1 MENKPSDKQSNMPL
15 DKILYRV
22 AKIESDRGEPDK
34 IWAITDIDDLIAST
48 DTDSA
53 TLYDD
58 DDDELLMSIA
68 YYKNRYSDDDTSSE
82 REPIYADPNEPESE
96 PDEEPE
102 AELAEPETPADEPE
116 APAETESE
124 EPAALAESDEAEQ
137 TAENEESI
145 ETEKLEEPASE
156 ASFAESEETQS
167 AGETYF
173 TQSES
178 EAAAEAPEEPE
189 EAEAVQGSA
198 DEAESEAEEAAA
210 EEVAADESEDIY
222 SDSKFELSVVKTDS
236 EDEEATQETEPKNEA
251 DTDESDESNG
261 TDDPDNSDNILT
273 LHGEEE
279 ESEAEE
285 PQSEDEAEKKPTVE
299 ELFGAPAS
307 RYFGEPSEKPEED
320 SERESRAIPGLF
332 GDTVVFGPMKSLSE
346 PTKSKPDDEYKT
358 KLMTAIGSAK
368 APQSAETIEKPGVIL
383 KRGPLSET
391 SGLEPLPQVI
401 PAEEFVGSGDDKP
414 ASIEDQPFT
423 NPAAGNQP
431 EEEQMMLSGFGEEP
445 ETEKIDEDELRSEL
459 DKKRAEKKKK
469 FVLLGGIGDDEPQED
484 EDQPEEEEEEPDE
497 QPEEK
502 KKRSEKA
509 PLEYEKPEQRGRV
522 YNSLKN
528 AASQF
533 KTSVIGLCVLE
544 GVSLLLLLVPKIL
557 EWAAIDA
564 PAFDRGGAGL
574 AAANIVLLLASFY
587 LAFPNILSG
596 VKALANG
603 RVTGGAVGGLTFVLA
618 FVQAILSFFNKS
630 PEGASGM
637 FYCAAAIFALL
648 MTAENSSRGT
658 ARVMQNFL
666 FCTAKRKSGLYG
678 IRAIESEKDA
688 FEVGRALKM
697 GNPDI
702 LYSGRVEFPADF
714 IKNSEAN
721 SPADSCI
728 KRSLIISS
736 AVSVLLAVISG
747 IITKDIFQ
755 AFGVLTGAFCL
766 TSPCAIEL
774 ALMIPLYLENRKL
787 NSDGGMIAGYDA
799 ALECSEA
806 VAASVDSADLFDRA
820 ACEMHGMKD
829 FHTVRIDDVLLY
841 AVAIVLKSGGPLTDV
856 FNRIIGGSTELL
868 PPVRDMIYEDR
879 LGLSATIYNQ
889 RVLLGN
895 RNLLTHHNI
904 EVPLKSEEDKVKRN
918 GRKILYIAIDSQV
931 AAMFVFNYAEDAS
944 LKDSINEMADN
955 GFSLVVRTDDPNV
968 TDELIAARFGIAQ
981 KDVKMTL
988 SHGARIFSA
997 YRDSVVNSAPAK
1009 VMHDGSARSYFK
1021 SIAACGR
1028 LANFAS
1034 RWAVFALIVQ
1044 AVVAAGAILCVALKA
1059 FAFVSP
1065 LTAVIVQTAIVAF
1078 SVILE
1083 KFKR

>member
-1 MENKPSDKQSNMPL
+1 MPL
-15 DKILYRV
+15 DKVLYQV
-22 AKIESDRGEPDK
+22 AKIEHDSGEPDK
-34 IWAITDIDDLIAST
+34 IWEITDIDDLIAST
-48 DTDSA
+48 DADSTA
-53 TLYDD
+53 LDYD

-68 YYKNRYSDDDTSSE
+68 YYKNRYSDDDISSE
-82 REPIYADPNEPESE
+82 YETIYTDPKEPESE

-102 AELAEPETPADEPE
+102 PEEAEPENPADEPE
-116 APAETESE
+116 ASAEAETE
-124 EPAALAESDEAEQ
+124 EPAEPVESDEAEQ
-137 TAENEESI
+137 TVENKEPVSEVSFAKPE
-145 ETEKLEEPASE
+145 ETE
-156 ASFAESEETQS
+156 S
-167 AGETYF
+167 AGESYF
-173 TQSES
+173 ES
-178 EAAAEAPEEPE
+178 EAVTESPAEPE
-189 EAEAVQGSA
+189 EAEAAQESA
-198 DEAESEAEEAAA
+198 DEIEPEAEEVKA
-210 EEVAADESEDIY
+210 EKVPADESEDIY
-222 SDSKFELSVVKTDS
+222 SESEFELSVVKADG
-236 EDEEATQETEPKNEA
+236 EDDDIQESEPKDEV
-251 DTDESDESNG
+251 DTDESNKTDES
-261 TDDPDNSDNILT
+261 DNSDNILT

-279 ESEAEE
+279 ESED
-285 PQSEDEAEKKPTVE
+285 EDEAEKKPTVE

-307 RYFGEPSEKPEED
+307 RYFGEPTEEPEED

-346 PTKSKPDDEYKT
+346 PTQNKPDDEYKT

-401 PAEEFVGSGDDKP
+401 PAEEFVGSEDDKP

-469 FVLLGGIGDDEPQED
+469 FVLLGGLGDDEPQED
-484 EDQPEEEEEEPDE
+484 ENL
-497 QPEEK
+497 PEEK
-502 KKRSEKA
+502 EDEPEEQPKKKRKHSEKA

-544 GVSLLLLLVPKIL
+544 GVSLLLLLIPKIL

-603 RVTGGAVGGLTFVLA
+603 RVTGGAVGGLTFILA
-618 FVQAILSFFNKS
+618 LVQTILSFFNKS

-787 NSDGGMIAGYDA
+787 NSEGGMIAGYDA

-981 KDVKMTL
+981 KDIKMTL

-997 YRDSVVNSAPAK
+997 YRDSVVDSAPAK

-1065 LTAVIVQTAIVAF
+1065 LTAVIVQAAIVAF

>member
-1 MENKPSDKQSNMPL
+1 MPL
-15 DKILYRV
+15 DKVLYQV
-22 AKIESDRGEPDK
+22 AKIEHDSGEPDK
-34 IWAITDIDDLIAST
+34 IWKITDIDDLIAST
-48 DTDSA
+48 DADSTA
-53 TLYDD
+53 LDYD

-68 YYKNRYSDDDTSSE
+68 YYKNRYSDDDISSE
-82 REPIYADPNEPESE
+82 YETIYTDPKEPESE

-102 AELAEPETPADEPE
+102 PEEAEPENPADEPE
-116 APAETESE
+116 ASAEAETE
-124 EPAALAESDEAEQ
+124 EPAEPAESDEAEQ
-137 TAENEESI
+137 TVENKEPVSEVSFAKPE
-145 ETEKLEEPASE
+145 ETE
-156 ASFAESEETQS
+156 S
-167 AGETYF
+167 AGESYF
-173 TQSES
+173 TEHES
-178 EAAAEAPEEPE
+178 EAATESPAEPG
-189 EAEAVQGSA
+189 EAEAAQESA
-198 DEAESEAEEAAA
+198 DEIEPEAEEVKA
-210 EEVAADESEDIY
+210 EKVPADESEDIY
-222 SDSKFELSVVKTDS
+222 SDSKFELSVVKADG
-236 EDEEATQETEPKNEA
+236 EDDDIQESEPKDEV
-251 DTDESDESNG
+251 DTDESNKTDES
-261 TDDPDNSDNILT
+261 DNSDNILT

-279 ESEAEE
+279 ESED
-285 PQSEDEAEKKPTVE
+285 EDEAEKKPTVE

-307 RYFGEPSEKPEED
+307 RYFGEPTEEPEED

-346 PTKSKPDDEYKT
+346 PTQNKPDDEYKT

-401 PAEEFVGSGDDKP
+401 PAEEFVGLGDDKP

-469 FVLLGGIGDDEPQED
+469 FVLLGGLGDEEPQED
-484 EDQPEEEEEEPDE
+484 ENL
-497 QPEEK
+497 PEEK
-502 KKRSEKA
+502 EDEPEEQPKKKKKHSEKA

-544 GVSLLLLLVPKIL
+544 GVSLLLLLIPKIL

-596 VKALANG
+596 IKALANG
-603 RVTGGAVGGLTFVLA
+603 RVTGGAVGGLTFILA
-618 FVQAILSFFNKS
+618 LVQTILSFFNKS

-736 AVSVLLAVISG
+736 AVSMLLAVISG

-787 NSDGGMIAGYDA
+787 NSEGGMIAGYDA

-904 EVPLKSEEDKVKRN
+904 EVLLKSEEDKVKRN

-981 KDVKMTL
+981 KDIKMTL

-997 YRDSVVNSAPAK
+997 YRDSVVDSAPAK

-1028 LANFAS
+1028 LANFVS

-1065 LTAVIVQTAIVAF
+1065 LTAVIVQAAIVAF

>member
-1 MENKPSDKQSNMPL
+1 MPL
-15 DKILYRV
+15 DKVLYQV
-22 AKIESDRGEPDK
+22 AKIEHDSGEPDK
-34 IWAITDIDDLIAST
+34 IWKITDIDDLIAST
-48 DTDSA
+48 DADSTA
-53 TLYDD
+53 LDYD

-68 YYKNRYSDDDTSSE
+68 YYKNRYSDDDISSE
-82 REPIYADPNEPESE
+82 YETIYTDPKEPESE

-102 AELAEPETPADEPE
+102 PEEAEPEIPADEPE
-116 APAETESE
+116 ASAEAETE
-124 EPAALAESDEAEQ
+124 EPAEPAESDEAEQ
-137 TAENEESI
+137 TVENKEPVSEVSFANPE
-145 ETEKLEEPASE
+145 ETE
-156 ASFAESEETQS
+156 S
-167 AGETYF
+167 AGESYF
-173 TQSES
+173 ES
-178 EAAAEAPEEPE
+178 EAATESPAEPE
-189 EAEAVQGSA
+189 ETEAVQESA
-198 DEAESEAEEAAA
+198 DEIEPEAEEVKA
-210 EEVAADESEDIY
+210 EEVPADESEDIY
-222 SDSKFELSVVKTDS
+222 SDSEFELSVVKTDG
-236 EDEEATQETEPKNEA
+236 EDDDIQESEPKDEV
-251 DTDESDESNG
+251 DTDESNKTDES
-261 TDDPDNSDNILT
+261 DNSDNILT

-279 ESEAEE
+279 ESGD
-285 PQSEDEAEKKPTVE
+285 EDEAEKKPTVE
-299 ELFGAPAS
+299 KLFGAPAS
-307 RYFGEPSEKPEED
+307 RYFGEPTEEPEED

-346 PTKSKPDDEYKT
+346 PTQNKPDDEYKT

-469 FVLLGGIGDDEPQED
+469 FVLLGGLGDDEPQED
-484 EDQPEEEEEEPDE
+484 ENL
-497 QPEEK
+497 PEEK
-502 KKRSEKA
+502 EYEPEEQHEKKRKHSEKA

-544 GVSLLLLLVPKIL
+544 GVSLLLLLIPKIL

-603 RVTGGAVGGLTFVLA
+603 RVTGGAVGGLTFILA
-618 FVQAILSFFNKS
+618 LVQTILSFFNKS

-637 FYCAAAIFALL
+637 FYCAATIFALL

-787 NSDGGMIAGYDA
+787 NSEGGMIAGYDA

-981 KDVKMTL
+981 KDIKMTL

-997 YRDSVVNSAPAK
+997 YRDSVVDSAPAK

-1044 AVVAAGAILCVALKA
+1044 AVVAVGAILCVALKA

-1065 LTAVIVQTAIVAF
+1065 LTAVVVQAAIVAF

-1083 KFKR
+1083 KFKK

>member
-1 MENKPSDKQSNMPL
+1 MPL
-15 DKILYRV
+15 DKVLYQV
-22 AKIESDRGEPDK
+22 AKIEHDSGEPDK
-34 IWAITDIDDLIAST
+34 IWKITDIDDLIAST
-48 DTDSA
+48 DADSA
-53 TLYDD
+53 ALDYD

-68 YYKNRYSDDDTSSE
+68 YYKNRYSDDDISSE
-82 REPIYADPNEPESE
+82 YETIYTDPKEPESE

-102 AELAEPETPADEPE
+102 PEETEPENPADEPE
-116 APAETESE
+116 ASAEAEAE
-124 EPAALAESDEAEQ
+124 EPAEPAESDEAEQ
-137 TAENEESI
+137 TVENKEPVSEVSFAKPE
-145 ETEKLEEPASE
+145 ETE
-156 ASFAESEETQS
+156 S
-167 AGETYF
+167 AGESYF
-173 TQSES
+173 ES
-178 EAAAEAPEEPE
+178 EAATEAPAEPE
-189 EAEAVQGSA
+189 ETEAAQESA
-198 DEAESEAEEAAA
+198 DEIEPEAEEVKA
-210 EEVAADESEDIY
+210 ENVPADESEDIY
-222 SDSKFELSVVKTDS
+222 SDSKFELSVVKADG
-236 EDEEATQETEPKNEA
+236 ENDDIQESEPKDEV
-251 DTDESDESNG
+251 DTDESNKTDES
-261 TDDPDNSDNILT
+261 DNSDNILT

-279 ESEAEE
+279 ESED
-285 PQSEDEAEKKPTVE
+285 EDEAEKKPTVE

-307 RYFGEPSEKPEED
+307 RYFGEPTEEPEED

-346 PTKSKPDDEYKT
+346 PTQNKPDDEYKT

-469 FVLLGGIGDDEPQED
+469 FVLLGGLGDDEPQED
-484 EDQPEEEEEEPDE
+484 ENPPEEKEDEPEE
-497 QPEEK
+497 QPE
-502 KKRSEKA
+502 KKRKHSEKA

-544 GVSLLLLLVPKIL
+544 GVSLLLLLIPKIL

-603 RVTGGAVGGLTFVLA
+603 RVTGGAVGGLTFILA
-618 FVQAILSFFNKS
+618 LVQTILSFFNKS

-787 NSDGGMIAGYDA
+787 NSEGGMIAGYDA

-981 KDVKMTL
+981 KDIKMTL

-997 YRDSVVNSAPAK
+997 YRDSVVDLAPAK

>member
-1 MENKPSDKQSNMPL
+1 MPL
-15 DKILYRV
+15 DKVLYQV
-22 AKIESDRGEPDK
+22 AKIEHDSGEPDK
-34 IWAITDIDDLIAST
+34 IWKITDIDDLIAST
-48 DTDSA
+48 DADSTA
-53 TLYDD
+53 LDYD

-68 YYKNRYSDDDTSSE
+68 YYKNRYSDDDISSE
-82 REPIYADPNEPESE
+82 YETIYTDPKEPEAE

-102 AELAEPETPADEPE
+102 PEEAEPENPADEPE
-116 APAETESE
+116 ASAEAETE
-124 EPAALAESDEAEQ
+124 EPAEPAESDEAEQ
-137 TAENEESI
+137 TVENKEPVSEVSFAKPE
-145 ETEKLEEPASE
+145 ETESAD
-156 ASFAESEETQS
+156 ES
-167 AGETYF
+167 YF
-173 TQSES
+173 TEPES
-178 EAAAEAPEEPE
+178 EAATESPAEPE
-189 EAEAVQGSA
+189 EAEAAQESA
-198 DEAESEAEEAAA
+198 DEIEPEAEEVKA
-210 EEVAADESEDIY
+210 EEVPADESEDIY
-222 SDSKFELSVVKTDS
+222 SDSKIELSVVKADG
-236 EDEEATQETEPKNEA
+236 EDDDIQESEPKDEV
-251 DTDESDESNG
+251 DTDESNKTDES
-261 TDDPDNSDNILT
+261 DNSDNILT

-279 ESEAEE
+279 ESED
-285 PQSEDEAEKKPTVE
+285 EDEAEKKPTVE

-307 RYFGEPSEKPEED
+307 RYFGEPTEEPEED

-346 PTKSKPDDEYKT
+346 PTQNKPDDEYKT

-368 APQSAETIEKPGVIL
+368 APQSTETIEKPGVIL

-469 FVLLGGIGDDEPQED
+469 FVLLGGLGDDEPQED
-484 EDQPEEEEEEPDE
+484 ENL
-497 QPEEK
+497 PEEK
-502 KKRSEKA
+502 EDEPEEQHEKKKKHSEKA

-544 GVSLLLLLVPKIL
+544 GVSLLLLLIPKIL

-603 RVTGGAVGGLTFVLA
+603 RVTGGAVGGLTFILA
-618 FVQAILSFFNKS
+618 LVQTILSFFNKS

-787 NSDGGMIAGYDA
+787 NSEGGMIAGYDA

-981 KDVKMTL
+981 KDIKMTL

-997 YRDSVVNSAPAK
+997 YRDSVVDSAPAK

-1065 LTAVIVQTAIVAF
+1065 LTAVIVQAAIVAF

>member
-1 MENKPSDKQSNMPL
+1 MPL
-15 DKILYRV
+15 DKVLYQV
-22 AKIESDRGEPDK
+22 AKIEHDSGEPDK
-34 IWAITDIDDLIAST
+34 IWEITDIDDLIAST
-48 DTDSA
+48 DADSTA
-53 TLYDD
+53 LDYD

-68 YYKNRYSDDDTSSE
+68 YYKNRYSDDDISSE
-82 REPIYADPNEPESE
+82 YETIYTDPKEPESE

-102 AELAEPETPADEPE
+102 PEEAEPENPADEPE
-116 APAETESE
+116 ASAEAETE
-124 EPAALAESDEAEQ
+124 EPAEPIESDEAEQ
-137 TAENEESI
+137 TVENKEPVSEVSFAKPE
-145 ETEKLEEPASE
+145 ETE
-156 ASFAESEETQS
+156 S
-167 AGETYF
+167 AGESYF
-173 TQSES
+173 ES
-178 EAAAEAPEEPE
+178 EAVTESPAEPE
-189 EAEAVQGSA
+189 EAEAAQESA
-198 DEAESEAEEAAA
+198 DEIEPEAEEVKA
-210 EEVAADESEDIY
+210 EKVPADESEDIY
-222 SDSKFELSVVKTDS
+222 SDSEFELSVVKADG
-236 EDEEATQETEPKNEA
+236 EDDDIQESEPKDEV
-251 DTDESDESNG
+251 DTDESNKTDES
-261 TDDPDNSDNILT
+261 DNSDNILT

-279 ESEAEE
+279 ESED
-285 PQSEDEAEKKPTVE
+285 EDEAEKKPTVE

-307 RYFGEPSEKPEED
+307 RYFGEPTEEPEED

-346 PTKSKPDDEYKT
+346 PTQNKPDDEYKT

-401 PAEEFVGSGDDKP
+401 PAEEFVGSEDDKP

-469 FVLLGGIGDDEPQED
+469 FVLLGGLGDDEPQED
-484 EDQPEEEEEEPDE
+484 ENL
-497 QPEEK
+497 PEEK
-502 KKRSEKA
+502 EDEPEEQPKKKRKHSEKA

-544 GVSLLLLLVPKIL
+544 GVSLLLLLIPKIL

-603 RVTGGAVGGLTFVLA
+603 RVTGGAVGGLTFILA
-618 FVQAILSFFNKS
+618 LVQTILSFFNKS

-787 NSDGGMIAGYDA
+787 NSEGGMIAGYDA

-889 RVLLGN
+889 LVLLGN

-981 KDVKMTL
+981 KDIKMTL

-997 YRDSVVNSAPAK
+997 YRDSVVDSAPAK

-1065 LTAVIVQTAIVAF
+1065 LTAVIVQAAIVAF

>member
-1 MENKPSDKQSNMPL
+1 MENKPSDKRSNMPL
-15 DKILYRV
+15 DKVLYQV
-22 AKIESDRGEPDK
+22 AKIEHDSGEPDK
-34 IWAITDIDDLIAST
+34 IWKITDIDDLIAST
-48 DTDSA
+48 DADSTA
-53 TLYDD
+53 LDYD

-68 YYKNRYSDDDTSSE
+68 YYKNRYSDDDISSE
-82 REPIYADPNEPESE
+82 YETIYTDPKEPESE

-102 AELAEPETPADEPE
+102 PEEAEPEIPADEPE
-116 APAETESE
+116 ASAEAETE
-124 EPAALAESDEAEQ
+124 EPAEPAESDEAEQ
-137 TAENEESI
+137 TVENKEPVSEVSFANPE
-145 ETEKLEEPASE
+145 ETE
-156 ASFAESEETQS
+156 S
-167 AGETYF
+167 AGESYF
-173 TQSES
+173 ES
-178 EAAAEAPEEPE
+178 EAATESPAEPE
-189 EAEAVQGSA
+189 ETEAVQESA
-198 DEAESEAEEAAA
+198 DEIEPEAEEVKA
-210 EEVAADESEDIY
+210 EEVPADESEDIY
-222 SDSKFELSVVKTDS
+222 SDSEFELSVVKTDG
-236 EDEEATQETEPKNEA
+236 EDDDIQESEPKDEV
-251 DTDESDESNG
+251 DTDESNKTDES
-261 TDDPDNSDNILT
+261 DNSDNILT

-279 ESEAEE
+279 ESGD
-285 PQSEDEAEKKPTVE
+285 EDEAEKKPTVE

-307 RYFGEPSEKPEED
+307 RYFGEPTEEPEED

-346 PTKSKPDDEYKT
+346 PTQNKPDDEYKT

-431 EEEQMMLSGFGEEP
+431 EEEQMMLGGFGEEP

-469 FVLLGGIGDDEPQED
+469 FVLLGGLGDDEPQED
-484 EDQPEEEEEEPDE
+484 ENL
-497 QPEEK
+497 PEEK
-502 KKRSEKA
+502 EYEPEEQHEKKRKHSEKA

-544 GVSLLLLLVPKIL
+544 GVSLLLLLIPKIL

-603 RVTGGAVGGLTFVLA
+603 RVTGGAVGGLTFILA
-618 FVQAILSFFNKS
+618 LVQTILSFFNKS

-637 FYCAAAIFALL
+637 FYCAATIFALL

-787 NSDGGMIAGYDA
+787 NSEGGMIAGYDA

-981 KDVKMTL
+981 KDIKMTL

-997 YRDSVVNSAPAK
+997 YRDSVVDSAPAK

-1044 AVVAAGAILCVALKA
+1044 AVVAVGAILCVALKA

-1065 LTAVIVQTAIVAF
+1065 LTAVVVQAAIVAF

-1083 KFKR
+1083 KFKK

>member
-1 MENKPSDKQSNMPL
+1 MPL
-15 DKILYRV
+15 DKVLYQV
-22 AKIESDRGEPDK
+22 AKIEHDSGEPDK
-34 IWAITDIDDLIAST
+34 IWKITDIDDLIAST
-48 DTDSA
+48 DADSA
-53 TLYDD
+53 ALDYD

-68 YYKNRYSDDDTSSE
+68 YYKNRYSDDDISSE
-82 REPIYADPNEPESE
+82 YETIYTDPKEPESE

-102 AELAEPETPADEPE
+102 PEETEPENPADEPE
-116 APAETESE
+116 ASAEAEAE
-124 EPAALAESDEAEQ
+124 EPAEPAESDEAEQ
-137 TAENEESI
+137 TVENKEPVSEVSFAKPE
-145 ETEKLEEPASE
+145 ETE
-156 ASFAESEETQS
+156 S
-167 AGETYF
+167 AGESYF
-173 TQSES
+173 ES
-178 EAAAEAPEEPE
+178 EAATEAPAEPE
-189 EAEAVQGSA
+189 ETEAAQESA
-198 DEAESEAEEAAA
+198 DEIEPEAEEVKA
-210 EEVAADESEDIY
+210 ENVPADESEDIY
-222 SDSKFELSVVKTDS
+222 SDSKFELSVVKADG
-236 EDEEATQETEPKNEA
+236 EDDDIQKAEPKDEV
-251 DTDESDESNG
+251 DTDESNKTDES
-261 TDDPDNSDNILT
+261 DNSDNILT

-279 ESEAEE
+279 ESED
-285 PQSEDEAEKKPTVE
+285 EDEAEKKPTVE

-307 RYFGEPSEKPEED
+307 RYFGEPAEEPEED

-346 PTKSKPDDEYKT
+346 PTQNKPDDEYKT

-401 PAEEFVGSGDDKP
+401 PAEEFVGSEDDKP

-469 FVLLGGIGDDEPQED
+469 FVLLGGLGDEEPQED
-484 EDQPEEEEEEPDE
+484 ENLSEDKEDEPEE
-497 QPEEK
+497 QHEK
-502 KKRSEKA
+502 KRKHSEKA

-544 GVSLLLLLVPKIL
+544 GVSLLLLLIPKIL

-603 RVTGGAVGGLTFVLA
+603 RVTGGAVGGLTFILA
-618 FVQAILSFFNKS
+618 LVQTILSFFNKS

-637 FYCAAAIFALL
+637 FYCAAAIFAML

-787 NSDGGMIAGYDA
+787 NSEGGMIAGYDA

-981 KDVKMTL
+981 KDIKMTL

-997 YRDSVVNSAPAK
+997 YRDSVVDSAPAK

-1065 LTAVIVQTAIVAF
+1065 LTAVIVQAAIVAF

>member
-1 MENKPSDKQSNMPL
+1 MPL
-15 DKILYRV
+15 DKVLYQV
-22 AKIESDRGEPDK
+22 AKIEHDSGEPDK
-34 IWAITDIDDLIAST
+34 IWEITDIDDLIAST
-48 DTDSA
+48 DADSTA
-53 TLYDD
+53 LDYD

-68 YYKNRYSDDDTSSE
+68 YYKNRYSDDDISSE
-82 REPIYADPNEPESE
+82 YETIYTDPKEPESE

-102 AELAEPETPADEPE
+102 PEEAEPENPADEAE
-116 APAETESE
+116 ASAEAETE
-124 EPAALAESDEAEQ
+124 EPAEPAESDEAEQ
-137 TAENEESI
+137 TVENKEPVSGVSFAKPE
-145 ETEKLEEPASE
+145 ETE
-156 ASFAESEETQS
+156 S
-167 AGETYF
+167 AGESYF
-173 TQSES
+173 ES
-178 EAAAEAPEEPE
+178 EAATESPAEPE
-189 EAEAVQGSA
+189 ETEAAQESA
-198 DEAESEAEEAAA
+198 DEIEPEAEEVKA
-210 EEVAADESEDIY
+210 EEVPADESEDIY
-222 SDSKFELSVVKTDS
+222 SDSKIELSVVKADG
-236 EDEEATQETEPKNEA
+236 EDDDIQESEPKDEV
-251 DTDESDESNG
+251 DTDESNKTDES
-261 TDDPDNSDNILT
+261 DNSGNILT

-279 ESEAEE
+279 ESED
-285 PQSEDEAEKKPTVE
+285 EDEAEKKPTVE

-307 RYFGEPSEKPEED
+307 RYFGEPTEEPEED

-332 GDTVVFGPMKSLSE
+332 GDTVVFGPMKTLSE
-346 PTKSKPDDEYKT
+346 PTQNKPDDEYKT

-469 FVLLGGIGDDEPQED
+469 FVLLGGLGDDEPQED
-484 EDQPEEEEEEPDE
+484 KNPPEEKEDEPEE
-497 QPEEK
+497 QPE
-502 KKRSEKA
+502 KKRKHSEKA

-522 YNSLKN
+522 YNRLKN

-544 GVSLLLLLVPKIL
+544 GVSLLLLLIPKIL

-603 RVTGGAVGGLTFVLA
+603 RVTGGAVGGLTFILA
-618 FVQAILSFFNKS
+618 LVQTILSFFNKS

-787 NSDGGMIAGYDA
+787 NSEGGMIAGYDA

-981 KDVKMTL
+981 KDIKMTL

-997 YRDSVVNSAPAK
+997 YRDSVVDSAPAK

>member
-1 MENKPSDKQSNMPL
+1 MPL
-15 DKILYRV
+15 DKVLYQV
-22 AKIESDRGEPDK
+22 AKIEHDSGEPDK
-34 IWAITDIDDLIAST
+34 IWKITDIDDLIAST
-48 DTDSA
+48 DADSTA
-53 TLYDD
+53 LDYD

-68 YYKNRYSDDDTSSE
+68 YYKNRYSDDDISSE
-82 REPIYADPNEPESE
+82 YETIYTDPKEPESE
-96 PDEEPE
+96 PDEKPEPE
-102 AELAEPETPADEPE
+102 EAEPENPVDEPE
-116 APAETESE
+116 ASAEAEIE
-124 EPAALAESDEAEQ
+124 EPAEPAESDEAEQ
-137 TAENEESI
+137 TVEN
-145 ETEKLEEPASE
+145 KEPVSE
-156 ASFAESEETQS
+156 VSFAKPEETAS
-167 AGETYF
+167 AGESYF
-173 TQSES
+173 TEPES
-178 EAAAEAPEEPE
+178 EAATESPAEPE
-189 EAEAVQGSA
+189 EAEAAQESA
-198 DEAESEAEEAAA
+198 DEIEPEAEKVKA
-210 EEVAADESEDIY
+210 EKVPADESEDIY
-222 SDSKFELSVVKTDS
+222 SDSKIELSVVKADG
-236 EDEEATQETEPKNEA
+236 EDDDIQESEPKDEV
-251 DTDESDESNG
+251 DTDESNKTDES
-261 TDDPDNSDNILT
+261 DNSDNILT

-279 ESEAEE
+279 ESED
-285 PQSEDEAEKKPTVE
+285 EDEAEKKPTVE

-307 RYFGEPSEKPEED
+307 RYFGEPTEEPEED

-346 PTKSKPDDEYKT
+346 PTQNKPDDEYKT

-469 FVLLGGIGDDEPQED
+469 FVLLGGLGDDEPQED
-484 EDQPEEEEEEPDE
+484 ENL
-497 QPEEK
+497 PEEK
-502 KKRSEKA
+502 EDEPEEQHEKKKKHSEKA

-544 GVSLLLLLVPKIL
+544 GVSLLLLLIPKIL

-596 VKALANG
+596 IKALANG
-603 RVTGGAVGGLTFVLA
+603 RVTGGAVGGLTFILA
-618 FVQAILSFFNKS
+618 LVQTILSFFNKS

-787 NSDGGMIAGYDA
+787 NSEGGMIAGYDA

-981 KDVKMTL
+981 KDIKMTL

-997 YRDSVVNSAPAK
+997 YRDSVVDSAPAK

-1065 LTAVIVQTAIVAF
+1065 LTAVVVQAAIVAF

-1083 KFKR
+1083 KFKK

>member
-1 MENKPSDKQSNMPL
+1 MPL
-15 DKILYRV
+15 DKVLYQV
-22 AKIESDRGEPDK
+22 AKIEHDSGEPDK
-34 IWAITDIDDLIAST
+34 IWKITDIDDLIAST
-48 DTDSA
+48 GADSTA
-53 TLYDD
+53 LDYD

-68 YYKNRYSDDDTSSE
+68 YYKNRYSDDDISSE
-82 REPIYADPNEPESE
+82 YETIYTDPKELESE

-102 AELAEPETPADEPE
+102 PEEAAPENPADEPE
-116 APAETESE
+116 SSTEAETE
-124 EPAALAESDEAEQ
+124 EPAEPAESDEAAQ
-137 TAENEESI
+137 IVENKEPVSEVSFAKPE
-145 ETEKLEEPASE
+145 ETE
-156 ASFAESEETQS
+156 S
-167 AGETYF
+167 AGESYF
-173 TQSES
+173 ES
-178 EAAAEAPEEPE
+178 EAATESPAEPE
-189 EAEAVQGSA
+189 EAEAAQESA
-198 DEAESEAEEAAA
+198 DEAETESKDVKA
-210 EEVAADESEDIY
+210 EEVPADENEDIY
-222 SDSKFELSVVKTDS
+222 SDSKFELSVVKADS
-236 EDEEATQETEPKNEA
+236 EDDDIQESETENE
-251 DTDESDESNG
+251 DNTDESDESNE
-261 TDDPDNSDNILT
+261 TDEQNKDDNILT

-279 ESEAEE
+279 ESED
-285 PQSEDEAEKKPTVE
+285 EDEAEKKPTVE

-346 PTKSKPDDEYKT
+346 PTQNKPDDEYKT

-368 APQSAETIEKPGVIL
+368 EPQSAETIEKPGVIL

-469 FVLLGGIGDDEPQED
+469 FVLLSGLGDDEPQED
-484 EDQPEEEEEEPDE
+484 ENLPEEKGDEPEE
-497 QPEEK
+497 QPE
-502 KKRSEKA
+502 KKRKHSEKA

-544 GVSLLLLLVPKIL
+544 GVSLLLLLIPKIL

-603 RVTGGAVGGLTFVLA
+603 RVTGGAVGGLTFILA
-618 FVQAILSFFNKS
+618 LVQTILSFFNKS

-787 NSDGGMIAGYDA
+787 NSEGGMIAGYDA

-981 KDVKMTL
+981 KDIKMTL

-997 YRDSVVNSAPAK
+997 YRDSVVDSAPAK

-1065 LTAVIVQTAIVAF
+1065 LTAVIVQAAIVAF

>member
-1 MENKPSDKQSNMPL
+1 MPL
-15 DKILYRV
+15 DKVLYQV
-22 AKIESDRGEPDK
+22 AKIEHDSGEPDK
-34 IWAITDIDDLIAST
+34 IWKITDIDDLIAST
-48 DTDSA
+48 DADSTA
-53 TLYDD
+53 LDYD

-68 YYKNRYSDDDTSSE
+68 YYKNRYSDDDISSE
-82 REPIYADPNEPESE
+82 YETIYTDPKEPESE

-102 AELAEPETPADEPE
+102 PEEAEPENPADEPE
-116 APAETESE
+116 SSAEAETE
-124 EPAALAESDEAEQ
+124 EPAEPAESDEAEQ
-137 TAENEESI
+137 TVENKEPVSEVSFAKPE
-145 ETEKLEEPASE
+145 ETE
-156 ASFAESEETQS
+156 S
-167 AGETYF
+167 AGESYF
-173 TQSES
+173 ES
-178 EAAAEAPEEPE
+178 EAATEAPAEPK
-189 EAEAVQGSA
+189 EAEAAQESA
-198 DEAESEAEEAAA
+198 DEIEPEAEEVKA
-210 EEVAADESEDIY
+210 ENVPADESEDIY
-222 SDSKFELSVVKTDS
+222 SDSEFELSVVKADD
-236 EDEEATQETEPKNEA
+236 EDDDIQESEPKDEV
-251 DTDESDESNG
+251 DTDESNKTDES
-261 TDDPDNSDNILT
+261 DNSDNILT

-279 ESEAEE
+279 ESED
-285 PQSEDEAEKKPTVE
+285 EDEAEKKPTVE

-307 RYFGEPSEKPEED
+307 RYFGEPTEEPEED

-346 PTKSKPDDEYKT
+346 PTQNKPDDEYKT

-469 FVLLGGIGDDEPQED
+469 FVLLGGLGDDEPQED
-484 EDQPEEEEEEPDE
+484 ENL
-497 QPEEK
+497 PEEK
-502 KKRSEKA
+502 EDEPEEQHEKKKKHSEKT

-522 YNSLKN
+522 YNRLKN

-544 GVSLLLLLVPKIL
+544 GVSLLLLLIPKIL

-603 RVTGGAVGGLTFVLA
+603 RVTGGAVGGLTFILA
-618 FVQAILSFFNKS
+618 LVQTILSFFNKS

-721 SPADSCI
+721 SPADSYI

-787 NSDGGMIAGYDA
+787 NSEGGMIAGYDA

-981 KDVKMTL
+981 KDIKMTL

-997 YRDSVVNSAPAK
+997 YRDSVVDSAPAK

>member
-1 MENKPSDKQSNMPL
+1 MENRSSDKRSKISL
-15 DKILYRV
+15 DRV
-22 AKIESDRGEPDK
+22 LREVAELENSRGEPDR
-34 IWAITDIDDLIAST
+34 IWSLSDIDDLLAST
-48 DTDSA
+48 DTDSSSPA
-53 TLYDD
+53 DEDD
-58 DDDELLMSIA
+58 TELLTSIQ
-68 YYKNRYSDDDTSSE
+68 YYEDRYSDDDTPSE
-82 REPIYADPNEPESE
+82 SEPIYTQQGAEEPADRTAEPVK
-96 PDEEPE
+96 EPE
-102 AELAEPETPADEPE
+102 AEIVDEAEAEPEIPSAEAEIAAEPEIEESAESDDAEQADEESVEGEEPVSE
-116 APAETESE
+116 ESFSELEETESVGE
-124 EPAALAESDEAEQ
+124 SYFTESAAEVPTEPEKAEAAQEIANEAEP
-137 TAENEESI
+137 EI
-145 ETEKLEEPASE
+145 E
-156 ASFAESEETQS
+156 
-167 AGETYF
+167 
-173 TQSES
+173 
-178 EAAAEAPEEPE
+178 EAPVE
-189 EAEAVQGSA
+189 EA
-198 DEAESEAEEAAA
+198 
-210 EEVAADESEDIY
+210 AADESEDIY
-222 SDSKFELSVVKTDS
+222 SDSKLELSVVKADG
-236 EDEEATQETEPKNEA
+236 EDDDIHKSDNEV
-251 DTDESDESNG
+251 DTDESDESDE
-261 TDDPDNSDNILT
+261 TDESDKDNNILT

-279 ESEAEE
+279 E
-285 PQSEDEAEKKPTVE
+285 PKDEDEAEKKPTVE

-307 RYFGEPSEKPEED
+307 RYFGEPSETPEED

-346 PTKSKPDDEYKT
+346 PTQNKPDDEYKT

-445 ETEKIDEDELRSEL
+445 ETEKIDEDELRNEL

-469 FVLLGGIGDDEPQED
+469 FVLLSGLGDDEPQED
-484 EDQPEEEEEEPDE
+484 ENL
-497 QPEEK
+497 PEEK
-502 KKRSEKA
+502 EDEPEKQPEKKKKHSEKA

-544 GVSLLLLLVPKIL
+544 GVSLLLLLIPKIL

-603 RVTGGAVGGLTFVLA
+603 RVTGGAVGGLTFILA
-618 FVQAILSFFNKS
+618 LVQTILSFFNKS

-648 MTAENSSRGT
+648 MTAEKSSRGT

-787 NSDGGMIAGYDA
+787 NAEGGMIAGYDA

-997 YRDSVVNSAPAK
+997 YRDSVVDSAPAK

-1065 LTAVIVQTAIVAF
+1065 LTAVVVQAAIVAF

-1083 KFKR
+1083 KFKK

>member
-1 MENKPSDKQSNMPL
+1 MENKPSDKRSNMPL
-15 DKILYRV
+15 DKVLYQV
-22 AKIESDRGEPDK
+22 AKIEHDSGEPDK
-34 IWAITDIDDLIAST
+34 IWKITDIDDLIAST
-48 DTDSA
+48 DADSTA
-53 TLYDD
+53 LDYD

-68 YYKNRYSDDDTSSE
+68 YYKNRYSDDDISSE
-82 REPIYADPNEPESE
+82 YETIYTDPKEPESE

-102 AELAEPETPADEPE
+102 PEEAEPEIPADEPE
-116 APAETESE
+116 ASAEAETE
-124 EPAALAESDEAEQ
+124 EPAEPAESDEAEQ
-137 TAENEESI
+137 TVENKEPVSEVSFANPE
-145 ETEKLEEPASE
+145 ETE
-156 ASFAESEETQS
+156 S
-167 AGETYF
+167 AGESYF
-173 TQSES
+173 ES
-178 EAAAEAPEEPE
+178 EAATESPAEPE
-189 EAEAVQGSA
+189 ETEAVQESA
-198 DEAESEAEEAAA
+198 DENEPEAEEVKA
-210 EEVAADESEDIY
+210 EEVPADESEDIY
-222 SDSKFELSVVKTDS
+222 SDSEFELSVVKTDG
-236 EDEEATQETEPKNEA
+236 EDDDIQESEPKDEV
-251 DTDESDESNG
+251 DTDESNKTDES
-261 TDDPDNSDNILT
+261 DNSDNILT

-279 ESEAEE
+279 ESGD
-285 PQSEDEAEKKPTVE
+285 EDEAEKKPTVE

-307 RYFGEPSEKPEED
+307 RYFGEPTEEPEED

-346 PTKSKPDDEYKT
+346 PTQNKPDDEYKT

-469 FVLLGGIGDDEPQED
+469 FVLLGGLGDDEPQED
-484 EDQPEEEEEEPDE
+484 ENL
-497 QPEEK
+497 PEEK
-502 KKRSEKA
+502 EYELEEQHEKKRKHSEKA

-544 GVSLLLLLVPKIL
+544 GVSLLLLLIPKIL

-603 RVTGGAVGGLTFVLA
+603 RVTGGAVGGLTFILA
-618 FVQAILSFFNKS
+618 LVQTILSFFNKS

-787 NSDGGMIAGYDA
+787 NSEGGMIAGYDA

-981 KDVKMTL
+981 KDIKMTL

-997 YRDSVVNSAPAK
+997 YRDSVVDSAPAK

>member
-1 MENKPSDKQSNMPL
+1 MPL
-15 DKILYRV
+15 DKVLYQV
-22 AKIESDRGEPDK
+22 AKIEHDSGEPDK
-34 IWAITDIDDLIAST
+34 IWKITDIDDLIAST
-48 DTDSA
+48 DADSTA
-53 TLYDD
+53 LDYD

-68 YYKNRYSDDDTSSE
+68 YYKNRYSDDDISSE
-82 REPIYADPNEPESE
+82 YETIYTDPKEPESE

-102 AELAEPETPADEPE
+102 PEEAEPENPADEAE
-116 APAETESE
+116 ASAEAETE
-124 EPAALAESDEAEQ
+124 EPAEPAESDEAEQ
-137 TAENEESI
+137 TVENKEPVSGVSFAKPE
-145 ETEKLEEPASE
+145 ETE
-156 ASFAESEETQS
+156 S
-167 AGETYF
+167 AGESYF
-173 TQSES
+173 ES
-178 EAAAEAPEEPE
+178 EAATEAPAELEET
-189 EAEAVQGSA
+189 EAAQESA
-198 DEAESEAEEAAA
+198 DEIEPEAEEVKA
-210 EEVAADESEDIY
+210 EEVPADESEDIY
-222 SDSKFELSVVKTDS
+222 SDSKFELSVVKADG
-236 EDEEATQETEPKNEA
+236 EDDDIQKAEPKDEV
-251 DTDESDESNG
+251 DTDESNKTDES
-261 TDDPDNSDNILT
+261 DNSDNILT

-279 ESEAEE
+279 ESED
-285 PQSEDEAEKKPTVE
+285 EDEAEKKPTVE

-307 RYFGEPSEKPEED
+307 RYFGEPTEEPEED

-346 PTKSKPDDEYKT
+346 PTQNKPDDEYKT

-469 FVLLGGIGDDEPQED
+469 FVLLGGLGDDEPQED
-484 EDQPEEEEEEPDE
+484 ENL
-497 QPEEK
+497 PEEK
-502 KKRSEKA
+502 EYEPEEQHEKKRKHSEKA

-544 GVSLLLLLVPKIL
+544 GVSLLLLLIPKIL

-603 RVTGGAVGGLTFVLA
+603 RVTGGAVGGLTFILA
-618 FVQAILSFFNKS
+618 LVQTILSFFNKS

-648 MTAENSSRGT
+648 MTAESSSRGT

-787 NSDGGMIAGYDA
+787 NSEGGMIAGYDA

-856 FNRIIGGSTELL
+856 FNRIIGGSTDLL

-981 KDVKMTL
+981 KDIKMTL

-997 YRDSVVNSAPAK
+997 YRDSVVDSAPAK

>member
-1 MENKPSDKQSNMPL
+1 MENRSSDKRSKISL
-15 DKILYRV
+15 DRV
-22 AKIESDRGEPDK
+22 LREVAELENSRGEPDR
-34 IWAITDIDDLIAST
+34 IWSLSDIDDLLAST
-48 DTDSA
+48 DTDSTA
-53 TLYDD
+53 PADEDD
-58 DDDELLMSIA
+58 TELLSSIQ
-68 YYKNRYSDDDTSSE
+68 YYEGRYSDDDTPS
-82 REPIYADPNEPESE
+82 EPE
-96 PDEEPE
+96 PVYTQQGAEEPE
-102 AELAEPETPADEPE
+102 AEIAAEPDAEVLSVEAEAAAEPEVEKSV
-116 APAETESE
+116 ESN
-124 EPAALAESDEAEQ
+124 EAEQ
-137 TAENEESI
+137 TDKESDKIEE
-145 ETEKLEEPASE
+145 SE
-156 ASFAESEETQS
+156 ASAGEADFAESDKPEEPV
-167 AGETYF
+167 GET
-173 TQSES
+173 SSIEPER
-178 EAAAEAPEEPE
+178 EAAAEVPTEPE
-189 EAEAVQGSA
+189 KAEAAQEIANEAEPEVE
-198 DEAESEAEEAAA
+198 EAPIEEAAA
-210 EEVAADESEDIY
+210 DESADIY
-222 SDSKFELSVVKTDS
+222 SDSKLELSVVKADG
-236 EDEEATQETEPKNEA
+236 EDDDIHK
-251 DTDESDESNG
+251 SDK
-261 TDDPDNSDNILT
+261 DNNILT

-279 ESEAEE
+279 E
-285 PQSEDEAEKKPTVE
+285 PKDEDEAEKKPTVE

-307 RYFGEPSEKPEED
+307 RYFGEPSETPEED

-346 PTKSKPDDEYKT
+346 SAKNKPDDEYKT
-358 KLMTAIGSAK
+358 KLMAAIGSAK
-368 APQSAETIEKPGVIL
+368 EPQSAETIEKPGVIL

-469 FVLLGGIGDDEPQED
+469 FVLLSGLGDDEPQED
-484 EDQPEEEEEEPDE
+484 ENL
-497 QPEEK
+497 PEEK
-502 KKRSEKA
+502 EDEPEKQPEKKKKHSEKA

-603 RVTGGAVGGLTFVLA
+603 RVTGGAVGGLTFILA
-618 FVQAILSFFNKS
+618 LVQTILSFFNKS

-787 NSDGGMIAGYDA
+787 NSEGGMIAGYDA

-997 YRDSVVNSAPAK
+997 YRDSVVDSAPAK

-1065 LTAVIVQTAIVAF
+1065 LTAVVVQAAIVAF

-1083 KFKR
+1083 KFKK

>member
-1 MENKPSDKQSNMPL
+1 MPL
-15 DKILYRV
+15 DKVLYQV
-22 AKIESDRGEPDK
+22 AKIEHDSGEPDK
-34 IWAITDIDDLIAST
+34 IWKITDIDDLIAST
-48 DTDSA
+48 DADSTA
-53 TLYDD
+53 LDYD

-68 YYKNRYSDDDTSSE
+68 YYKNRYSDDDISSE
-82 REPIYADPNEPESE
+82 YETIYTDPKEPESE

-102 AELAEPETPADEPE
+102 PEEAEPENPADEPE
-116 APAETESE
+116 ASAEAETE
-124 EPAALAESDEAEQ
+124 EPAEPAESDEAEQ
-137 TAENEESI
+137 TVENKEPVSEVSFAKPE
-145 ETEKLEEPASE
+145 ETESASE
-156 ASFAESEETQS
+156 S
-167 AGETYF
+167 YF
-173 TQSES
+173 ES
-178 EAAAEAPEEPE
+178 EAATESPAEPE
-189 EAEAVQGSA
+189 ETEAVQESV
-198 DEAESEAEEAAA
+198 DEIEPEAEEVKA
-210 EEVAADESEDIY
+210 EEVPADESEDIY
-222 SDSKFELSVVKTDS
+222 SDSKIELSVVKADG
-236 EDEEATQETEPKNEA
+236 EDDNIQESEPKDEV
-251 DTDESDESNG
+251 DTDESNKTEES
-261 TDDPDNSDNILT
+261 DNSDNILT

-279 ESEAEE
+279 ESED
-285 PQSEDEAEKKPTVE
+285 EDEAEKKPTVE

-307 RYFGEPSEKPEED
+307 RYFGEPTEEPEED

-346 PTKSKPDDEYKT
+346 PTQNKPDDEYKT

-469 FVLLGGIGDDEPQED
+469 FVLLGGLGDDEPQED
-484 EDQPEEEEEEPDE
+484 ENL
-497 QPEEK
+497 PEEK
-502 KKRSEKA
+502 EYEPEEQHEKKRKHSEKA

-544 GVSLLLLLVPKIL
+544 GVSLLLLLIPKIL

-603 RVTGGAVGGLTFVLA
+603 RVTGGAVGGLTFILA
-618 FVQAILSFFNKS
+618 LVQTILSFFNKS

-637 FYCAAAIFALL
+637 FYCAATIFALL

-766 TSPCAIEL
+766 PSPCAIEL

-787 NSDGGMIAGYDA
+787 NSEGGMIAGYDA

-981 KDVKMTL
+981 KDIKMTL

-997 YRDSVVNSAPAK
+997 YRDSVVDSAPAK

-1065 LTAVIVQTAIVAF
+1065 LTAVIVQAAIVAF

>member
-1 MENKPSDKQSNMPL
+1 MENKPSDKRSNMPL
-15 DKILYRV
+15 DKVLYQV
-22 AKIESDRGEPDK
+22 AKIEHDSGEPDK
-34 IWAITDIDDLIAST
+34 IWKITDIDDLIAST
-48 DTDSA
+48 GTDSA
-53 TLYDD
+53 ALDYD

-68 YYKNRYSDDDTSSE
+68 YYKNRYSDDDISSE
-82 REPIYADPNEPESE
+82 YETIYTDPKEPESE

-102 AELAEPETPADEPE
+102 PELAEPENPADEPE
-116 APAETESE
+116 SSAESKTE
-124 EPAALAESDEAEQ
+124 EPAEPAESDEAAQ
-137 TAENEESI
+137 TVENKEPVSEVSFAKPE
-145 ETEKLEEPASE
+145 ETE
-156 ASFAESEETQS
+156 S
-167 AGETYF
+167 AGESYF
-173 TQSES
+173 ES
-178 EAAAEAPEEPE
+178 EAATESPAEPE
-189 EAEAVQGSA
+189 EAEAAQESA
-198 DEAESEAEEAAA
+198 DEAETESKDVKV
-210 EEVAADESEDIY
+210 EEVPADENEDIY
-222 SDSKFELSVVKTDS
+222 SDSKFELSVVKADS
-236 EDEEATQETEPKNEA
+236 EDDDIQESETENE
-251 DTDESDESNG
+251 DNTDESDESNE
-261 TDDPDNSDNILT
+261 TDEQNKDDNILT

-279 ESEAEE
+279 ESED
-285 PQSEDEAEKKPTVE
+285 EDEAEKKPTVE

-307 RYFGEPSEKPEED
+307 RYFGEPNEKPEED

-346 PTKSKPDDEYKT
+346 PTQNKPDDEYKT

-368 APQSAETIEKPGVIL
+368 EPQSAETIEKPGVIL

-469 FVLLGGIGDDEPQED
+469 FVLLSGLGDEEPQED
-484 EDQPEEEEEEPDE
+484 ENLPEEKEDEPEE
-497 QPEEK
+497 QPE
-502 KKRSEKA
+502 KKRKHSEKA

-603 RVTGGAVGGLTFVLA
+603 RVTGGAVGGLTFILA
-618 FVQAILSFFNKS
+618 LVQTILSFFNKS

-787 NSDGGMIAGYDA
+787 NSEGGMIAGYDA

-981 KDVKMTL
+981 KDIKMTL

-997 YRDSVVNSAPAK
+997 YRDSVVDSAPAK

-1065 LTAVIVQTAIVAF
+1065 LTAVIVQAAIVAF

-1083 KFKR
+1083 KFKK

>member
-1 MENKPSDKQSNMPL
+1 MPL
-15 DKILYRV
+15 DKVLYQV
-22 AKIESDRGEPDK
+22 AKIEHDSGEPDK
-34 IWAITDIDDLIAST
+34 IWKITDIDDLIAST
-48 DTDSA
+48 GADSTA
-53 TLYDD
+53 LDYD

-68 YYKNRYSDDDTSSE
+68 YYKNRYSDDDISSE
-82 REPIYADPNEPESE
+82 YETIYTDPKELESE

-102 AELAEPETPADEPE
+102 PEEAAPENPADEPE
-116 APAETESE
+116 SSTEAETE
-124 EPAALAESDEAEQ
+124 EPAEPAESDEAAQ
-137 TAENEESI
+137 IVENKEPVSEVSFAKPE
-145 ETEKLEEPASE
+145 ETE
-156 ASFAESEETQS
+156 S
-167 AGETYF
+167 AGESYF
-173 TQSES
+173 ES
-178 EAAAEAPEEPE
+178 EAATESPAEPE
-189 EAEAVQGSA
+189 EAEAAQESA
-198 DEAESEAEEAAA
+198 DEAETESKDVKA
-210 EEVAADESEDIY
+210 EEVPADENEDIY
-222 SDSKFELSVVKTDS
+222 SDSKFELSVVKADS
-236 EDEEATQETEPKNEA
+236 EDDDIQESEPKDED
-251 DTDESDESNG
+251 DTDESNESDES
-261 TDDPDNSDNILT
+261 DEDNNILT
-273 LHGEEE
+273 LRGEEE
-279 ESEAEE
+279 ESED
-285 PQSEDEAEKKPTVE
+285 EDEAEKKPTVE

-346 PTKSKPDDEYKT
+346 PTQNKPDDEYKT

-368 APQSAETIEKPGVIL
+368 EPQSAETIEKPGVIL

-469 FVLLGGIGDDEPQED
+469 FVLLSGLGDDEPQED
-484 EDQPEEEEEEPDE
+484 ENL
-497 QPEEK
+497 PEEK
-502 KKRSEKA
+502 GDEPEEQHEKKRKHSEKA

-544 GVSLLLLLVPKIL
+544 GVSLLLLLIPKIL

-603 RVTGGAVGGLTFVLA
+603 RVTGGAVGGLTFILA
-618 FVQAILSFFNKS
+618 LVQTILSFFNKS

-787 NSDGGMIAGYDA
+787 NSEGGMIAGYDA

-931 AAMFVFNYAEDAS
+931 AAMFVFNYAEDSS

-981 KDVKMTL
+981 KDIKMTL

-997 YRDSVVNSAPAK
+997 YRDSVVDSAPAK

-1065 LTAVIVQTAIVAF
+1065 LTAVIVQAAIVAF

>member
-1 MENKPSDKQSNMPL
+1 MENKPSDKRSNMPL
-15 DKILYRV
+15 DKVLYQV
-22 AKIESDRGEPDK
+22 AKIKHDSGEPDK
-34 IWAITDIDDLIAST
+34 IWEITDIDDLIAST
-48 DTDSA
+48 YADSTA
-53 TLYDD
+53 LDYD

-68 YYKNRYSDDDTSSE
+68 YYKNRYSDDDISSE
-82 REPIYADPNEPESE
+82 YETIYTDPKEPESE

-102 AELAEPETPADEPE
+102 PEEAEPENPADEPE
-116 APAETESE
+116 ASAEAETE
-124 EPAALAESDEAEQ
+124 EPAEPAESDEAEQ
-137 TAENEESI
+137 TVENKEPVSEVSFAKPE
-145 ETEKLEEPASE
+145 ETESAD
-156 ASFAESEETQS
+156 ES
-167 AGETYF
+167 YF
-173 TQSES
+173 ES
-178 EAAAEAPEEPE
+178 EAATESPAEPE
-189 EAEAVQGSA
+189 ETEAAQESA
-198 DEAESEAEEAAA
+198 DEIEPEAEKVKA
-210 EEVAADESEDIY
+210 EKVPADESEDIY
-222 SDSKFELSVVKTDS
+222 SDSKFELSVVKADS
-236 EDEEATQETEPKNEA
+236 EDDDIQESEPKDEV
-251 DTDESDESNG
+251 DTDESNKTDES
-261 TDDPDNSDNILT
+261 DNSDNILT

-279 ESEAEE
+279 ESED
-285 PQSEDEAEKKPTVE
+285 EDEAEKKPTVE

-307 RYFGEPSEKPEED
+307 RYFGEPTEEPEED

-346 PTKSKPDDEYKT
+346 PAKNKPDDEYKT
-358 KLMTAIGSAK
+358 KLMAAIGSAK
-368 APQSAETIEKPGVIL
+368 EPQSAETIEKPGVIL

-469 FVLLGGIGDDEPQED
+469 FVLLGGLGDDEPQED
-484 EDQPEEEEEEPDE
+484 ENL
-497 QPEEK
+497 PEEK
-502 KKRSEKA
+502 EDEPEEQHEKKKKHSEKA

-544 GVSLLLLLVPKIL
+544 GVSLLLLLIPKIL

-603 RVTGGAVGGLTFVLA
+603 RVTGGAVGGLTFILA
-618 FVQAILSFFNKS
+618 LVQTILSFFNKS

-637 FYCAAAIFALL
+637 FYCAAAIFSLL

-787 NSDGGMIAGYDA
+787 NSEGGMIAGYDA

-981 KDVKMTL
+981 KDIKMTL

-997 YRDSVVNSAPAK
+997 YRDSVVDSAPAK

-1065 LTAVIVQTAIVAF
+1065 LTAVIVQAAIVAF

>member
-1 MENKPSDKQSNMPL
+1 MENRSSDKRSKISL
-15 DKILYRV
+15 DRV
-22 AKIESDRGEPDK
+22 LREVAELENSRGEPDR
-34 IWAITDIDDLIAST
+34 IWSLSDIDDLLAST
-48 DTDSA
+48 DTDSSSPA
-53 TLYDD
+53 DEDD
-58 DDDELLMSIA
+58 TELLTSIQ
-68 YYKNRYSDDDTSSE
+68 YYEDRYSDDDTPSE
-82 REPIYADPNEPESE
+82 SEPIYTQQGAEEPADRTAEPVK
-96 PDEEPE
+96 EPE
-102 AELAEPETPADEPE
+102 AEIVDEAEAEPEIPSAEAEIAAEPEIEESAESDDAEQADEESVEGEEPVSE
-116 APAETESE
+116 ESFSELEETESVGE
-124 EPAALAESDEAEQ
+124 SYFTESAAEVPTEPEKAEAAQEIANEAEP
-137 TAENEESI
+137 EI
-145 ETEKLEEPASE
+145 E
-156 ASFAESEETQS
+156 
-167 AGETYF
+167 
-173 TQSES
+173 
-178 EAAAEAPEEPE
+178 EAPVE
-189 EAEAVQGSA
+189 EA
-198 DEAESEAEEAAA
+198 
-210 EEVAADESEDIY
+210 AADESEDIY
-222 SDSKFELSVVKTDS
+222 SDSKLELSVVKADG
-236 EDEEATQETEPKNEA
+236 EDDDVYESDNEV
-251 DTDESDESNG
+251 DTDESDESDE
-261 TDDPDNSDNILT
+261 TDESDKDDNILT

-279 ESEAEE
+279 E
-285 PQSEDEAEKKPTVE
+285 PKDEDEAEKKPTVE

-307 RYFGEPSEKPEED
+307 RYFGEPTEEPEED

-332 GDTVVFGPMKSLSE
+332 GDTVVFDPMKSLSE
-346 PTKSKPDDEYKT
+346 PAQSKPDDEYKT
-358 KLMTAIGSAK
+358 KLMAAIGSAK

-431 EEEQMMLSGFGEEP
+431 EEEQLMLSGFGEEP

-469 FVLLGGIGDDEPQED
+469 FVLLGGLGDDEPQED
-484 EDQPEEEEEEPDE
+484 ENL
-497 QPEEK
+497 PEEK
-502 KKRSEKA
+502 EDEPEEQHEKKKKHSEKA

-544 GVSLLLLLVPKIL
+544 GVSLLLLLIPKIL

-603 RVTGGAVGGLTFVLA
+603 RVTGGAVGGLTFILA
-618 FVQAILSFFNKS
+618 LVQTILSFFNKS

-787 NSDGGMIAGYDA
+787 NAEGGMIAGYDA

-997 YRDSVVNSAPAK
+997 YRDSVVDSAPAK

-1065 LTAVIVQTAIVAF
+1065 LTAVVVQAAIVAF

-1083 KFKR
+1083 KFKK

>member
-1 MENKPSDKQSNMPL
+1 MENKPSDKRSNMPL
-15 DKILYRV
+15 DKVLYQV
-22 AKIESDRGEPDK
+22 AKIEHDSGEPDK
-34 IWAITDIDDLIAST
+34 IWKITDIDDLIAST
-48 DTDSA
+48 GADSA
-53 TLYDD
+53 ALDYD

-68 YYKNRYSDDDTSSE
+68 YYKNRYSDDNISSE
-82 REPIYADPNEPESE
+82 YETIYTDPKEPESE

-102 AELAEPETPADEPE
+102 PELAEPENPADEPE
-116 APAETESE
+116 SSAEAETE
-124 EPAALAESDEAEQ
+124 EPAEPAESDEAAQ
-137 TAENEESI
+137 TVENKEPVSEVSFAKPE
-145 ETEKLEEPASE
+145 ETE
-156 ASFAESEETQS
+156 S
-167 AGETYF
+167 AGESYF
-173 TQSES
+173 ES
-178 EAAAEAPEEPE
+178 EAATESPAEPE
-189 EAEAVQGSA
+189 EAEAAQESA
-198 DEAESEAEEAAA
+198 DEAETESKDVKA
-210 EEVAADESEDIY
+210 EEVPADENEDIY
-222 SDSKFELSVVKTDS
+222 SDSKFELSVVKADS
-236 EDEEATQETEPKNEA
+236 EDDDIQESETENE
-251 DTDESDESNG
+251 DNTDESDESNE
-261 TDDPDNSDNILT
+261 TDEQNKDDNILT
-273 LHGEEE
+273 LRGEEE
-279 ESEAEE
+279 ESED
-285 PQSEDEAEKKPTVE
+285 EDEAEKKPTVE

-307 RYFGEPSEKPEED
+307 RYFGEPSEEPEED

-346 PTKSKPDDEYKT
+346 PTQNKPDDEYKT

-368 APQSAETIEKPGVIL
+368 EPQSAETIEKPGVIL

-469 FVLLGGIGDDEPQED
+469 FVLLSGLGDDEPQED
-484 EDQPEEEEEEPDE
+484 ENL
-497 QPEEK
+497 PEEK
-502 KKRSEKA
+502 EDEPEEQHEKKKKHSEKA

-544 GVSLLLLLVPKIL
+544 GVSLLLLLIPKIL

-603 RVTGGAVGGLTFVLA
+603 RVTGGAVGGLTFILA
-618 FVQAILSFFNKS
+618 LVQTILSFFNKS

-787 NSDGGMIAGYDA
+787 NSEGGMIAGYDA

-931 AAMFVFNYAEDAS
+931 AAMFVFNYAEDSS

-981 KDVKMTL
+981 KDIKMTL

-997 YRDSVVNSAPAK
+997 YRDSVVDSAPAK

-1034 RWAVFALIVQ
+1034 RWAVFTLIVQ

-1065 LTAVIVQTAIVAF
+1065 LTAVIVQAAIVAF

>member
-1 MENKPSDKQSNMPL
+1 MKAD
-15 DKILYRV
+15 
-22 AKIESDRGEPDK
+22 GE
-34 IWAITDIDDLIAST
+34 
-48 DTDSA
+48 
-53 TLYDD
+53 DD
-58 DDDELLMSIA
+58 DIQ
-68 YYKNRYSDDDTSSE
+68 
-82 REPIYADPNEPESE
+82 ESE
-96 PDEEPE
+96 PKDE
-102 AELAEPETPADEPE
+102 
-116 APAETESE
+116 
-124 EPAALAESDEAEQ
+124 
-137 TAENEESI
+137 
-145 ETEKLEEPASE
+145 
-156 ASFAESEETQS
+156 
-167 AGETYF
+167 
-173 TQSES
+173 
-178 EAAAEAPEEPE
+178 
-189 EAEAVQGSA
+189 V
-198 DEAESEAEEAAA
+198 
-210 EEVAADESEDIY
+210 
-222 SDSKFELSVVKTDS
+222 
-236 EDEEATQETEPKNEA
+236 
-251 DTDESDESNG
+251 DTDESNKTDES
-261 TDDPDNSDNILT
+261 DNSDNILT

-279 ESEAEE
+279 ESED
-285 PQSEDEAEKKPTVE
+285 EDEAEKKPTVE

-307 RYFGEPSEKPEED
+307 RYFGEPTEEPEED

-346 PTKSKPDDEYKT
+346 PTQNKPDDEYKT

-469 FVLLGGIGDDEPQED
+469 FVLLGGLGDDEPQED
-484 EDQPEEEEEEPDE
+484 ENL
-497 QPEEK
+497 PEEK
-502 KKRSEKA
+502 EDEPEEQHEKKKKHSEKA

-544 GVSLLLLLVPKIL
+544 GVSLLLLLIPKIL

-603 RVTGGAVGGLTFVLA
+603 RVTGGAVGGLTFILA
-618 FVQAILSFFNKS
+618 LVQTILSFFNKS

-787 NSDGGMIAGYDA
+787 NSEGGMIASYDA

-981 KDVKMTL
+981 KDIKMTL

-997 YRDSVVNSAPAK
+997 YRDSVVDSAPAK

-1065 LTAVIVQTAIVAF
+1065 LTAVIVQAAIVAF

>member
-1 MENKPSDKQSNMPL
+1 MPL
-15 DKILYRV
+15 DKVLYQV
-22 AKIESDRGEPDK
+22 AKIEHDSGEPDK
-34 IWAITDIDDLIAST
+34 IWKITDIDDLIAST
-48 DTDSA
+48 GADSA
-53 TLYDD
+53 ALDYD

-68 YYKNRYSDDDTSSE
+68 YYKNRYSDDDISSE
-82 REPIYADPNEPESE
+82 YETIYTDPKEPESE

-102 AELAEPETPADEPE
+102 PEEAEPENPADEPE
-116 APAETESE
+116 ASAEAETE
-124 EPAALAESDEAEQ
+124 EPAEPAESDEAEQ
-137 TAENEESI
+137 TVENKEPVSEVSFAKPE
-145 ETEKLEEPASE
+145 ETE
-156 ASFAESEETQS
+156 S
-167 AGETYF
+167 AGESYF
-173 TQSES
+173 ES
-178 EAAAEAPEEPE
+178 EAATESPAEPE
-189 EAEAVQGSA
+189 EAEAAQESA
-198 DEAESEAEEAAA
+198 DEAETESKDVKA
-210 EEVAADESEDIY
+210 EEVPADESEDIY
-222 SDSKFELSVVKTDS
+222 SDSEFELSVVKADS
-236 EDEEATQETEPKNEA
+236 EDDDIQESEPKDEV
-251 DTDESDESNG
+251 DTDESNKTDES
-261 TDDPDNSDNILT
+261 DNSDNILT

-279 ESEAEE
+279 ESED
-285 PQSEDEAEKKPTVE
+285 EDEAERKPTVE

-307 RYFGEPSEKPEED
+307 RYFGEPTEEPEED

-346 PTKSKPDDEYKT
+346 PTQNKPDDEYKT

-368 APQSAETIEKPGVIL
+368 EPQSAETIEKPGVIL

-423 NPAAGNQP
+423 NPTAGNQP
-431 EEEQMMLSGFGEEP
+431 EEEQLMLSGFGEEP

-469 FVLLGGIGDDEPQED
+469 FVLLGGLGDDEPQED
-484 EDQPEEEEEEPDE
+484 ENL
-497 QPEEK
+497 PEEK
-502 KKRSEKA
+502 EDEPEEQHEKKKKHSEKA

-544 GVSLLLLLVPKIL
+544 GVSLLLLLIPRIL

-603 RVTGGAVGGLTFVLA
+603 RVTGGAVGGLTFILA
-618 FVQAILSFFNKS
+618 LVQTILSFFNKS

-787 NSDGGMIAGYDA
+787 NSEGGMIAGYDA

-981 KDVKMTL
+981 KDIKMTL

-997 YRDSVVNSAPAK
+997 YRDSVVDSASAK

>member
-1 MENKPSDKQSNMPL
+1 MENKPSDKRSNMPL
-15 DKILYRV
+15 DKVLYQV
-22 AKIESDRGEPDK
+22 AKIEHDSGEPDK
-34 IWAITDIDDLIAST
+34 IWKITDIDDLIAST
-48 DTDSA
+48 DADSTA
-53 TLYDD
+53 LDYD

-68 YYKNRYSDDDTSSE
+68 YYKNRYSDDDISSE
-82 REPIYADPNEPESE
+82 YETVYTDPKEPESE

-102 AELAEPETPADEPE
+102 PEEAEPENPADEPE
-116 APAETESE
+116 ASAEAETE
-124 EPAALAESDEAEQ
+124 EPAEPAESDEAEQ
-137 TAENEESI
+137 TVEN
-145 ETEKLEEPASE
+145 KEPVSE
-156 ASFAESEETQS
+156 VSFAKPEETAS
-167 AGETYF
+167 AGESYF
-173 TQSES
+173 TEPES
-178 EAAAEAPEEPE
+178 EAATESPAEPE
-189 EAEAVQGSA
+189 EAEAAQESA
-198 DEAESEAEEAAA
+198 DEIEPEAEKVKA
-210 EEVAADESEDIY
+210 EKVPADESEDIY
-222 SDSKFELSVVKTDS
+222 SDSKIELSVVKADG
-236 EDEEATQETEPKNEA
+236 EDDDIQESEPKDEV
-251 DTDESDESNG
+251 DTDESNKTDES
-261 TDDPDNSDNILT
+261 DNSDNILT

-279 ESEAEE
+279 KSED
-285 PQSEDEAEKKPTVE
+285 EDEAEKKPTVE

-307 RYFGEPSEKPEED
+307 RYFGEPTEEPEED

-346 PTKSKPDDEYKT
+346 PTQNKPDDEYKT

-469 FVLLGGIGDDEPQED
+469 FVLLGGLGDDEPQED
-484 EDQPEEEEEEPDE
+484 ENL
-497 QPEEK
+497 PEEK
-502 KKRSEKA
+502 EDEPEEQHEKKKKHSEKA

-544 GVSLLLLLVPKIL
+544 GVSLLLLLIPKIL

-596 VKALANG
+596 IKALANG
-603 RVTGGAVGGLTFVLA
+603 RVTGGAVGGLTFILA
-618 FVQAILSFFNKS
+618 LVQTILSFFNKS

-787 NSDGGMIAGYDA
+787 NSEGGMIAGYDA

-981 KDVKMTL
+981 KDIKMTL

-997 YRDSVVNSAPAK
+997 YRDSVVDSAPAK

-1034 RWAVFALIVQ
+1034 RWTVFALIVQ

-1065 LTAVIVQTAIVAF
+1065 LTAVIVQAAIVAF

>member
-1 MENKPSDKQSNMPL
+1 MPL
-15 DKILYRV
+15 DKVLYQV
-22 AKIESDRGEPDK
+22 AKIEHDSGEPDK
-34 IWAITDIDDLIAST
+34 IWKITDIDDLIAST
-48 DTDSA
+48 DADSTA
-53 TLYDD
+53 LDYD

-68 YYKNRYSDDDTSSE
+68 YYKNRYSDDDISSE
-82 REPIYADPNEPESE
+82 YETIYTDPKEPESE

-102 AELAEPETPADEPE
+102 PEEAEPEIPADEPE
-116 APAETESE
+116 ASAEAETE
-124 EPAALAESDEAEQ
+124 EPAEPAESDEAEQ
-137 TAENEESI
+137 TVENKEPVSEVSFANPE
-145 ETEKLEEPASE
+145 ETE
-156 ASFAESEETQS
+156 S
-167 AGETYF
+167 AGESYF
-173 TQSES
+173 ES
-178 EAAAEAPEEPE
+178 EAATESPAEPE
-189 EAEAVQGSA
+189 ETEAVQESA
-198 DEAESEAEEAAA
+198 DEIEPEAEEVKA
-210 EEVAADESEDIY
+210 EEVPADESEDIY
-222 SDSKFELSVVKTDS
+222 SDSEFELSVVKTDG
-236 EDEEATQETEPKNEA
+236 EDDDIQESEPKDEV
-251 DTDESDESNG
+251 DTDESNKTDES
-261 TDDPDNSDNILT
+261 DNSDNILT

-279 ESEAEE
+279 ESGD
-285 PQSEDEAEKKPTVE
+285 EDEAEKKPTVE

-307 RYFGEPSEKPEED
+307 RYFGEPAEEPEED

-346 PTKSKPDDEYKT
+346 PTQNKPDDEYKT

-469 FVLLGGIGDDEPQED
+469 FVLLGGLGDDEPQED
-484 EDQPEEEEEEPDE
+484 ENL
-497 QPEEK
+497 PEEK
-502 KKRSEKA
+502 EDEPEEQSEKKRKHSEKA

-544 GVSLLLLLVPKIL
+544 GVSLLLLLIPKIL

-596 VKALANG
+596 IKALANG
-603 RVTGGAVGGLTFVLA
+603 RVTGGAVGGLTFILA
-618 FVQAILSFFNKS
+618 LVQTILSFFNKS
-630 PEGASGM
+630 PEGASGI

-787 NSDGGMIAGYDA
+787 NSEGGMIAGYDA

-981 KDVKMTL
+981 KDIKMTL

-997 YRDSVVNSAPAK
+997 YRDSVVDSAPAK

>member
-1 MENKPSDKQSNMPL
+1 MENKSSDRQGKISL
-15 DKILYRV
+15 DKIVREIAEL
-22 AKIESDRGEPDK
+22 ESSRGEPDK
-34 IWAITDIDDLIAST
+34 IWSLSDIDELIAST
-48 DTDSA
+48 NAVSPVPADEDDT
-53 TLYDD
+53 
-58 DDDELLMSIA
+58 ELLTSIQ
-68 YYKNRYSDDDTSSE
+68 YYEDAYSDDKAFGYE
-82 REPIYADPNEPESE
+82 PVREPEPEY
-96 PDEEPE
+96 EPE
-102 AELAEPETPADEPE
+102 ETAEPEQGADEPDVDISDKTEDE
-116 APAETESE
+116 APAEPEE
-124 EPAALAESDEAEQ
+124 ANEAPAEAEPADEMPAEEAVPGEAVEAPAEEEDEAPV
-137 TAENEESI
+137 EEAVS
-145 ETEKLEEPASE
+145 EK
-156 ASFAESEETQS
+156 TDS
-167 AGETYF
+167 APVEV
-173 TQSES
+173 
-178 EAAAEAPEEPE
+178 EAPEEELGGAP
-189 EAEAVQGSA
+189 AEDA
-198 DEAESEAEEAAA
+198 DEVPSE
-210 EEVAADESEDIY
+210 DGEDIY
-222 SDSKFELSVVKTDS
+222 SDSKFELLVAESDS
-236 EDEEATQETEPKNEA
+236 DT
-251 DTDESDESNG
+251 DTDENREAASENVV
-261 TDDPDNSDNILT
+261 PLN
-273 LHGEEE
+273 GEEE
-279 ESEAEE
+279 TPQDGAE
-285 PQSEDEAEKKPTVE
+285 EKKPTVE
-299 ELFGAPAS
+299 ELFGAPAA
-307 RYFGEPSEKPEED
+307 RYFGEPAEETEND
-320 SERESRAIPGLF
+320 SENEERAVPGLF
-332 GDTVVFGPMKSLSE
+332 DDTVVFGPMKTLSE
-346 PTKSKPDDEYKT
+346 PTRKDGDEYKT
-358 KLMTAIGSAK
+358 KLISAIGSAN
-368 APQSAETIEKPGVIL
+368 APQSSETIEKPGVIL

-391 SGLEPLPQVI
+391 SGLEPLPKVI
-401 PAEEFVGSGDDKP
+401 PAEDFVGSENDT
-414 ASIEDQPFT
+414 ASSIEDQPFT
-423 NPAAGNQP
+423 NPAAENRP

-445 ETEKIDEDELRSEL
+445 ETEKIDEDELRDEL
-459 DKKRAEKKKK
+459 SKKRAEKKKK
-469 FVLLGGIGDDEPQED
+469 FVLLSNLDENEPQQE
-484 EDQPEEEEEEPDE
+484 ESRPEEKAEEPEE
-497 QPEEK
+497 QPKKK

-509 PLEYEKPEQRGRV
+509 PLEYEKPEQRGRI

-528 AASQF
+528 AATQL
-533 KTSVIGLCVLE
+533 KTSVIGLCVIE
-544 GVSLLLLLVPKIL
+544 GVALLLLLVPKIL

-574 AAANIVLLLASFY
+574 AAANLVLLLASFY
-587 LAFPNILSG
+587 LAFPCILSG
-596 VKALANG
+596 MKALAKG
-603 RVTGGAVGGLTFVLA
+603 RVTGGAACGITFILA
-618 FVQAILSFFNKS
+618 LVQTVLSFFNKS
-630 PEGASGM
+630 PEGASGV
-637 FYCAAAIFALL
+637 FYCSAAVFALL
-648 MTAENSSRGT
+648 MTAENGSRGS

-688 FEVGRALKM
+688 FEVGRSLKM

-702 LYSGRVEFPADF
+702 LYSGKVKFPAEF

-721 SPADSCI
+721 SPADSCV

-747 IITKDIFQ
+747 IITRDFFQ

-787 NSDGGMIAGYDA
+787 NSEGGMIAGYDA
-799 ALECSEA
+799 AVECSEA
-806 VAASVDSADLFDRA
+806 VAAAVDSADLFDRA

-904 EVPLKSEEDKVKRN
+904 EVPLKSDEDKVKRN

-944 LKDSINEMADN
+944 LKESLNEMADN

-981 KDVKMTL
+981 KDIKMTF

-997 YRDSVVNSAPAK
+997 YRDSVVDSAPAK

-1034 RWAVFALIVQ
+1034 RWAVFALIMQ

-1065 LTAVIVQTAIVAF
+1065 LTAVTVQCATVLF

-1083 KFKR
+1083 KFKK

>member
-1 MENKPSDKQSNMPL
+1 MENKSSDRQGKISL
-15 DKILYRV
+15 DKIVREIAEL
-22 AKIESDRGEPDK
+22 ESSRGEPDK
-34 IWAITDIDDLIAST
+34 IWSLSDIDELIAST
-48 DTDSA
+48 NAVSPVPADE
-53 TLYDD
+53 DD
-58 DDDELLMSIA
+58 AELLTSIQ
-68 YYKNRYSDDDTSSE
+68 YYEDAYSDDKASGYE
-82 REPIYADPNEPESE
+82 PVREPEPEY
-96 PDEEPE
+96 EPE
-102 AELAEPETPADEPE
+102 ETAEPEQGADEPDVDISDKTEDEVPAEPEEANKAPAEAKPEDEVPAEEAVSEEAVE
-116 APAETESE
+116 APAEE
-124 EPAALAESDEAEQ
+124 EDEAPVEDAVSEK
-137 TAENEESI
+137 TDSI
-145 ETEKLEEPASE
+145 PVEV
-156 ASFAESEETQS
+156 
-167 AGETYF
+167 
-173 TQSES
+173 
-178 EAAAEAPEEPE
+178 EAPEEEPDGAP
-189 EAEAVQGSA
+189 AEDA
-198 DEAESEAEEAAA
+198 DEVLAEDGEE
-210 EEVAADESEDIY
+210 IY
-222 SDSKFELSVVKTDS
+222 SDSKFELSVAESDGDGDT
-236 EDEEATQETEPKNEA
+236 
-251 DTDESDESNG
+251 DTDENR
-261 TDDPDNSDNILT
+261 
-273 LHGEEE
+273 
-279 ESEAEE
+279 EAERE
-285 PQSEDEAEKKPTVE
+285 KVVPLNGEDETPQDGAEEKKPTVE
-299 ELFGAPAS
+299 ELFGAPAA
-307 RYFGEPSEKPEED
+307 RYFGEPAEETEDD
-320 SERESRAIPGLF
+320 SENEERAVPGLF
-332 GDTVVFGPMKSLSE
+332 DDTVVFGPMKTLSE
-346 PTKSKPDDEYKT
+346 PTRKDGDEYKT
-358 KLMTAIGSAK
+358 KLISAIGSAN
-368 APQSAETIEKPGVIL
+368 APQSSETIEKPGVIL

-391 SGLEPLPQVI
+391 SGLEPLPKVI
-401 PAEEFVGSGDDKP
+401 PAEDFVGSENDT
-414 ASIEDQPFT
+414 ASSIEDRPFT
-423 NPAAGNQP
+423 NPAAENRP

-445 ETEKIDEDELRSEL
+445 ETEKIDEDELRDEL
-459 DKKRAEKKKK
+459 SKKRAEKKKK
-469 FVLLGGIGDDEPQED
+469 FVLLSNLDENEPQQE
-484 EDQPEEEEEEPDE
+484 ESRPEEKAEEPEE
-497 QPEEK
+497 QPKKK

-509 PLEYEKPEQRGRV
+509 PLEYEKPEQRGRI

-528 AASQF
+528 AATQL
-533 KTSVIGLCVLE
+533 KTSAIGLCVIE
-544 GVSLLLLLVPKIL
+544 GVALLLLLVPKIL

-564 PAFDRGGAGL
+564 SAFDRGGAGL
-574 AAANIVLLLASFY
+574 AAANLVLLFASFY
-587 LAFPNILSG
+587 LAFPCVFSG
-596 VKALANG
+596 IKALAKG
-603 RVTGGAVGGLTFVLA
+603 RVTGGAAGGITFILA
-618 FVQAILSFFNKS
+618 LVQTVLSFFNKS
-630 PEGASGM
+630 PEGASGV
-637 FYCAAAIFALL
+637 FYCSAAVFALL
-648 MTAENSSRGT
+648 MTAENGSRGS

-688 FEVGRALKM
+688 FEVGRSLKM

-702 LYSGRVEFPADF
+702 LYSGKVKFPAEF

-721 SPADSCI
+721 SPADSCV

-747 IITKDIFQ
+747 IITRDFFQ

-787 NSDGGMIAGYDA
+787 NSEGGMIAGYDA
-799 ALECSEA
+799 AVECSEA
-806 VAASVDSADLFDRA
+806 VAAAVDSADLFDRA

-904 EVPLKSEEDKVKRN
+904 EVPLKSDEDKVKRN

-944 LKDSINEMADN
+944 LKESLNEMADN

-981 KDVKMTL
+981 KDIKMTF

-997 YRDSVVNSAPAK
+997 YRDSVVDSAPAK

-1034 RWAVFALIVQ
+1034 RWAVFALIMQ

-1065 LTAVIVQTAIVAF
+1065 LTAVTVQCATVLF

-1083 KFKR
+1083 KFKK

>member
-1 MENKPSDKQSNMPL
+1 MPL
-15 DKILYRV
+15 DKVLYQV
-22 AKIESDRGEPDK
+22 AKIEHDSGEPDK
-34 IWAITDIDDLIAST
+34 IWKITDIDDLIAST
-48 DTDSA
+48 DADSA
-53 TLYDD
+53 ALDYD

-68 YYKNRYSDDDTSSE
+68 YYKNRYSDDDISSE
-82 REPIYADPNEPESE
+82 YETIYTDPKEPESE

-102 AELAEPETPADEPE
+102 PEETEPENPADEPE
-116 APAETESE
+116 ASAEAEAE
-124 EPAALAESDEAEQ
+124 EPAEPAESDEAEQ
-137 TAENEESI
+137 TVENKEPVSEVPFAKPE
-145 ETEKLEEPASE
+145 ETE
-156 ASFAESEETQS
+156 S
-167 AGETYF
+167 AGESYF
-173 TQSES
+173 ES
-178 EAAAEAPEEPE
+178 EAATESPAEPE
-189 EAEAVQGSA
+189 ETEAVQESA
-198 DEAESEAEEAAA
+198 DEIEPEAEEVKA
-210 EEVAADESEDIY
+210 ENVPADESEDIY
-222 SDSKFELSVVKTDS
+222 SDSKFELSVVKADG
-236 EDEEATQETEPKNEA
+236 ENDDIQESEPKDEV
-251 DTDESDESNG
+251 DTDESNKTDES
-261 TDDPDNSDNILT
+261 DNSDNILT

-279 ESEAEE
+279 ESED
-285 PQSEDEAEKKPTVE
+285 EDEAEKKPTVE

-307 RYFGEPSEKPEED
+307 RYFGEPTEEPEED

-346 PTKSKPDDEYKT
+346 PTQNKPDDEYKT

-469 FVLLGGIGDDEPQED
+469 FVLLGGLGDDEPQED
-484 EDQPEEEEEEPDE
+484 ENPPEEKEDEPEE
-497 QPEEK
+497 QPE
-502 KKRSEKA
+502 KKRKHSEKA

-544 GVSLLLLLVPKIL
+544 GVSLLLLLIPKIL

-603 RVTGGAVGGLTFVLA
+603 RVTGGAVGGLTFILA
-618 FVQAILSFFNKS
+618 LVQTILSFFNKS

-787 NSDGGMIAGYDA
+787 NSEGGMIAGYDA

-806 VAASVDSADLFDRA
+806 DAASVDSADLFDRA

-981 KDVKMTL
+981 KDIKMTL

-997 YRDSVVNSAPAK
+997 YRDSVVDSAPAK

>member
-1 MENKPSDKQSNMPL
+1 MPL
-15 DKILYRV
+15 DKVLYQV
-22 AKIESDRGEPDK
+22 AKIEHDSGEPDK
-34 IWAITDIDDLIAST
+34 IWKITDIDDLIAST
-48 DTDSA
+48 DADSA
-53 TLYDD
+53 ALDYD

-68 YYKNRYSDDDTSSE
+68 YYKNRYSDDDISSE
-82 REPIYADPNEPESE
+82 YETIYTDPKEPESE

-102 AELAEPETPADEPE
+102 PEETEPENPADEPE
-116 APAETESE
+116 ASAEAEAE
-124 EPAALAESDEAEQ
+124 EPAEPAESDEAEQ
-137 TAENEESI
+137 TVENKEPVSEVSFAKPE
-145 ETEKLEEPASE
+145 ETE
-156 ASFAESEETQS
+156 S
-167 AGETYF
+167 AGESYF
-173 TQSES
+173 ES
-178 EAAAEAPEEPE
+178 EAATEAPAEPE
-189 EAEAVQGSA
+189 ETEAAQESA
-198 DEAESEAEEAAA
+198 DEIEPEAEEVKA
-210 EEVAADESEDIY
+210 ENVPADESEDIY
-222 SDSKFELSVVKTDS
+222 SDSKFELSVVKADG
-236 EDEEATQETEPKNEA
+236 ENDDIQESEPKDEV
-251 DTDESDESNG
+251 DTDESNKTDES
-261 TDDPDNSDNILT
+261 DNSDNILT

-279 ESEAEE
+279 ESED
-285 PQSEDEAEKKPTVE
+285 EDEAEKKPTVE

-307 RYFGEPSEKPEED
+307 RYFGEPTEEPEED

-346 PTKSKPDDEYKT
+346 PTQNKPDDEYKT

-469 FVLLGGIGDDEPQED
+469 FVLLGGLGDDEPQED
-484 EDQPEEEEEEPDE
+484 ENPPEEKEDEPEE
-497 QPEEK
+497 QPE
-502 KKRSEKA
+502 KKRKHSEKA

-544 GVSLLLLLVPKIL
+544 GVSLLLLLIPKIL

-603 RVTGGAVGGLTFVLA
+603 RVTGGAVGGLTFILA
-618 FVQAILSFFNKS
+618 LVQTILSFFNKS

-787 NSDGGMIAGYDA
+787 NSEGGMIAGYDA

-806 VAASVDSADLFDRA
+806 VAASVDSADLFNRA

-981 KDVKMTL
+981 KDIKMTL

-997 YRDSVVNSAPAK
+997 YRDSVVDSAPAK

>member
-1 MENKPSDKQSNMPL
+1 MPL
-15 DKILYRV
+15 DKVLYQV
-22 AKIESDRGEPDK
+22 AKIEHDSGKPDK
-34 IWAITDIDDLIAST
+34 IWEITDIDDLIAST
-48 DTDSA
+48 DADSTA
-53 TLYDD
+53 LDYD

-68 YYKNRYSDDDTSSE
+68 YYKNRYSDDDISSE
-82 REPIYADPNEPESE
+82 YETIYTNPKEPESE

-102 AELAEPETPADEPE
+102 PEEAEPENPADEPE
-116 APAETESE
+116 ASAEAETEAPA
-124 EPAALAESDEAEQ
+124 EPAESDEAEQ
-137 TAENEESI
+137 TVENKEPVSEVSFAKPE
-145 ETEKLEEPASE
+145 ETEL
-156 ASFAESEETQS
+156 
-167 AGETYF
+167 AGESYF
-173 TQSES
+173 TEPES
-178 EAAAEAPEEPE
+178 EAATEAPAEPE
-189 EAEAVQGSA
+189 ETEAAQESD
-198 DEAESEAEEAAA
+198 DEIEPEAEEVKA
-210 EEVAADESEDIY
+210 EEVPADESEDIY
-222 SDSKFELSVVKTDS
+222 SDSKIELSVVKADG
-236 EDEEATQETEPKNEA
+236 EDDDIQESEPKDEV
-251 DTDESDESNG
+251 DTDESNKTDES
-261 TDDPDNSDNILT
+261 DNSDNILT

-279 ESEAEE
+279 ESED
-285 PQSEDEAEKKPTVE
+285 EDEAEKKPTVE

-307 RYFGEPSEKPEED
+307 RYFGEPTEEPEED

-346 PTKSKPDDEYKT
+346 PTQNKPDDEYKT

-469 FVLLGGIGDDEPQED
+469 FVLLGGLGDDEPQED
-484 EDQPEEEEEEPDE
+484 ENL
-497 QPEEK
+497 PEEK
-502 KKRSEKA
+502 EDEPEEQHEKKKKHSEKA

-544 GVSLLLLLVPKIL
+544 GVSLLLLLIPKIL

-603 RVTGGAVGGLTFVLA
+603 RVTGGAVGGLTFILA
-618 FVQAILSFFNKS
+618 LVQTILSFFNKS

-787 NSDGGMIAGYDA
+787 NSEGGMIAGYDA

-931 AAMFVFNYAEDAS
+931 AAMFVFNYAEDSS

-981 KDVKMTL
+981 KDIKMTL

-997 YRDSVVNSAPAK
+997 YRDSVVDSAPAK

-1065 LTAVIVQTAIVAF
+1065 LTAVIVQAAIVAF

>member
-1 MENKPSDKQSNMPL
+1 MPL
-15 DKILYRV
+15 DKVLYQV
-22 AKIESDRGEPDK
+22 AKIEHDSGEPDK
-34 IWAITDIDDLIAST
+34 IWKITDIDDLIAST
-48 DTDSA
+48 DADSTA
-53 TLYDD
+53 LDYD

-68 YYKNRYSDDDTSSE
+68 YYKNRYSDDDISSE
-82 REPIYADPNEPESE
+82 YETIYTDPKEPESE

-102 AELAEPETPADEPE
+102 PEDAEPENPADEPE
-116 APAETESE
+116 ASAEAETE
-124 EPAALAESDEAEQ
+124 EPAEPAESDEAEQ
-137 TAENEESI
+137 TVENKEPVSEVSFAKPE
-145 ETEKLEEPASE
+145 ETEL
-156 ASFAESEETQS
+156 
-167 AGETYF
+167 AGESYF
-173 TQSES
+173 ES
-178 EAAAEAPEEPE
+178 EAATESPAEPE
-189 EAEAVQGSA
+189 EAEAAQESA
-198 DEAESEAEEAAA
+198 DEIEPEAEEVKA
-210 EEVAADESEDIY
+210 EEVPADESEDIY
-222 SDSKFELSVVKTDS
+222 SDSKIELSVVKADG
-236 EDEEATQETEPKNEA
+236 EDDDIQESEPKDEV
-251 DTDESDESNG
+251 DTDESNKTDES
-261 TDDPDNSDNILT
+261 DNSDNILT

-279 ESEAEE
+279 ESGD
-285 PQSEDEAEKKPTVE
+285 EDEAEKKPTVE

-307 RYFGEPSEKPEED
+307 RYFGEPTEEPEED

-346 PTKSKPDDEYKT
+346 PTQNKPDDEYKT

-368 APQSAETIEKPGVIL
+368 APQSTETIEKPGVIL

-401 PAEEFVGSGDDKP
+401 PAEEFVGSGDNKP

-469 FVLLGGIGDDEPQED
+469 FVLLGGLGDDEPQED
-484 EDQPEEEEEEPDE
+484 ENLPEEKEDEPEE
-497 QPEEK
+497 QPE
-502 KKRSEKA
+502 KKRKHSEKA

-544 GVSLLLLLVPKIL
+544 GVSLLLLLIPKIL

-603 RVTGGAVGGLTFVLA
+603 RVTGGAVGGLTFILA
-618 FVQAILSFFNKS
+618 LVQTILSFFNKS

-637 FYCAAAIFALL
+637 FCCAAAIFALL

-787 NSDGGMIAGYDA
+787 NSEGGMIASYDA

-981 KDVKMTL
+981 KDIKMTL

-997 YRDSVVNSAPAK
+997 YRDSVVDSAPAK

-1065 LTAVIVQTAIVAF
+1065 LTAVIVQAAIVAF

>member
-1 MENKPSDKQSNMPL
+1 MPL
-15 DKILYRV
+15 DKVLYQV
-22 AKIESDRGEPDK
+22 AKIEHDSGEPDK
-34 IWAITDIDDLIAST
+34 IWKITDIDDLIAST
-48 DTDSA
+48 DADSTA
-53 TLYDD
+53 LDYD

-68 YYKNRYSDDDTSSE
+68 YYKNRYSDDDISSE
-82 REPIYADPNEPESE
+82 YETIYTDPKEPESE

-102 AELAEPETPADEPE
+102 PEEAEPENPADEAEVSAE
-116 APAETESE
+116 AEIE
-124 EPAALAESDEAEQ
+124 EPAEPAESDEAEQ
-137 TAENEESI
+137 TVENKEPVSEVSFAKPE
-145 ETEKLEEPASE
+145 ETE
-156 ASFAESEETQS
+156 S
-167 AGETYF
+167 AGESYF
-173 TQSES
+173 ES
-178 EAAAEAPEEPE
+178 EAATESPAEPE
-189 EAEAVQGSA
+189 EAEAAQESA
-198 DEAESEAEEAAA
+198 DEIEPEAEEVKA
-210 EEVAADESEDIY
+210 EEVPADESEDIY
-222 SDSKFELSVVKTDS
+222 SDSKIELSVVKADG
-236 EDEEATQETEPKNEA
+236 EDDDIQESEPKDEV
-251 DTDESDESNG
+251 DTDESNKTDES
-261 TDDPDNSDNILT
+261 DNSDNILT

-279 ESEAEE
+279 ESED
-285 PQSEDEAEKKPTVE
+285 EDEAEKKPTVE

-307 RYFGEPSEKPEED
+307 RYFGEPTEEPEED

-346 PTKSKPDDEYKT
+346 PTQNKPDDEYKT

-469 FVLLGGIGDDEPQED
+469 FVLLGGLGDEEPQED
-484 EDQPEEEEEEPDE
+484 ENL
-497 QPEEK
+497 PEEK
-502 KKRSEKA
+502 EDEPEEQPKKKKKHSEKA

-544 GVSLLLLLVPKIL
+544 GVSLLLLLIPKIL

-596 VKALANG
+596 IKALANG
-603 RVTGGAVGGLTFVLA
+603 RVTGGAVGGLTFILA
-618 FVQAILSFFNKS
+618 LVQTILSFFNKS

-658 ARVMQNFL
+658 ACVMQNFL

-787 NSDGGMIAGYDA
+787 NSEGGMIAGYDA

-981 KDVKMTL
+981 KDIKMTL

-997 YRDSVVNSAPAK
+997 YRDSVVDSAPAK

-1065 LTAVIVQTAIVAF
+1065 LTAVIVQAAIVAF

>member
-1 MENKPSDKQSNMPL
+1 MPL
-15 DKILYRV
+15 DKVLYQV
-22 AKIESDRGEPDK
+22 AKIEHDSGEPDK
-34 IWAITDIDDLIAST
+34 IWKITDIDDLIAST
-48 DTDSA
+48 DADSTA
-53 TLYDD
+53 LDYD

-68 YYKNRYSDDDTSSE
+68 YYKNRYSDDDISSE
-82 REPIYADPNEPESE
+82 YETIYTDPKEPESE

-102 AELAEPETPADEPE
+102 PEEAEPENPADEPE
-116 APAETESE
+116 ASAEAETE
-124 EPAALAESDEAEQ
+124 EPAEPAESDEAEQ
-137 TAENEESI
+137 TVENKEPVSEVSFAKPE
-145 ETEKLEEPASE
+145 ETESASE
-156 ASFAESEETQS
+156 S
-167 AGETYF
+167 YF
-173 TQSES
+173 ES
-178 EAAAEAPEEPE
+178 EAATESPAEPE
-189 EAEAVQGSA
+189 ETEAVQESV
-198 DEAESEAEEAAA
+198 DEIEPEAEEVKA
-210 EEVAADESEDIY
+210 EEVPADESEDIY
-222 SDSKFELSVVKTDS
+222 SDSKIELSVVKADG
-236 EDEEATQETEPKNEA
+236 EDDNIQESEPKDEV
-251 DTDESDESNG
+251 DTDESNKTEES
-261 TDDPDNSDNILT
+261 DNSDNILT

-279 ESEAEE
+279 ESED
-285 PQSEDEAEKKPTVE
+285 EDEAEKKPTVE

-307 RYFGEPSEKPEED
+307 RYFGEPTEEPEED

-346 PTKSKPDDEYKT
+346 PTQNKPDDEYKT

-469 FVLLGGIGDDEPQED
+469 FVLLGGLGDDEPQED
-484 EDQPEEEEEEPDE
+484 ENL
-497 QPEEK
+497 PEEK
-502 KKRSEKA
+502 EYEPEEQHEKKRKHSEKA

-544 GVSLLLLLVPKIL
+544 GVSLLLLLIPKIL

-603 RVTGGAVGGLTFVLA
+603 RVTGGAVGGLTFILA
-618 FVQAILSFFNKS
+618 LVQTILSFFNKS

-637 FYCAAAIFALL
+637 FYCAATIFALL

-787 NSDGGMIAGYDA
+787 NSEGGMIAGYDA

-806 VAASVDSADLFDRA
+806 VAASVDSDDLFDRA

-981 KDVKMTL
+981 KDIKMTL

-997 YRDSVVNSAPAK
+997 YRDSVVDSAPAK

-1065 LTAVIVQTAIVAF
+1065 LTAVIVQAAIVAF

>member
-1 MENKPSDKQSNMPL
+1 MENKPSDKRSNMPL
-15 DKILYRV
+15 DKVLYQV
-22 AKIESDRGEPDK
+22 AKIEHDSGEPDK
-34 IWAITDIDDLIAST
+34 IWKITDIDDLIAST
-48 DTDSA
+48 DADSTA
-53 TLYDD
+53 LDYD

-68 YYKNRYSDDDTSSE
+68 YYKNRYSDDDISSE
-82 REPIYADPNEPESE
+82 YETIYTDPKEPESE

-102 AELAEPETPADEPE
+102 PEEAEPEIPADEPE
-116 APAETESE
+116 ASAEAETE
-124 EPAALAESDEAEQ
+124 EPAEPAESDEAEQ
-137 TAENEESI
+137 TVENKEPVSEVSFANPE
-145 ETEKLEEPASE
+145 ETE
-156 ASFAESEETQS
+156 S
-167 AGETYF
+167 AGESYF
-173 TQSES
+173 ES
-178 EAAAEAPEEPE
+178 EAATESPAEPE
-189 EAEAVQGSA
+189 ETEAVQESA
-198 DEAESEAEEAAA
+198 DEIEPEAEEVKA
-210 EEVAADESEDIY
+210 EEVPADESEDIY
-222 SDSKFELSVVKTDS
+222 SDSEFELSVVKTDG
-236 EDEEATQETEPKNEA
+236 EDDDIQESEPKDEV
-251 DTDESDESNG
+251 DTDESNKTDES
-261 TDDPDNSDNILT
+261 DNSDNILT

-279 ESEAEE
+279 ESGD
-285 PQSEDEAEKKPTVE
+285 EDEAEKKPTVE
-299 ELFGAPAS
+299 KLFGAPAS
-307 RYFGEPSEKPEED
+307 RYFGEPTEEPEED

-346 PTKSKPDDEYKT
+346 PTQNKPDDEYKT

-469 FVLLGGIGDDEPQED
+469 FVLLGGLGDDEPQED
-484 EDQPEEEEEEPDE
+484 ENL
-497 QPEEK
+497 PEEK
-502 KKRSEKA
+502 EYEPEEQHEKKRKHSEKA

-544 GVSLLLLLVPKIL
+544 GVSLLLLLIPKIL

-603 RVTGGAVGGLTFVLA
+603 RVTGGAVGGLTFILA
-618 FVQAILSFFNKS
+618 LVQTILSFFNKS

-637 FYCAAAIFALL
+637 FYCAATIFALL

-787 NSDGGMIAGYDA
+787 NSEGGMIAGYDA

-981 KDVKMTL
+981 KDIKMTL

-997 YRDSVVNSAPAK
+997 YRDSVVDSAPAK

-1044 AVVAAGAILCVALKA
+1044 AVVAVGAILCVALKA

-1065 LTAVIVQTAIVAF
+1065 LTAVVVQAAIVAF

-1083 KFKR
+1083 KFKK

>member
-1 MENKPSDKQSNMPL
+1 MENKPSDKRSNMPL
-15 DKILYRV
+15 DKVLYQV
-22 AKIESDRGEPDK
+22 AKIEHDSGEPDK
-34 IWAITDIDDLIAST
+34 IWKITDIDDLIAST
-48 DTDSA
+48 DADSTA
-53 TLYDD
+53 LDYD

-68 YYKNRYSDDDTSSE
+68 YYKNRYSDDDISSE
-82 REPIYADPNEPESE
+82 YETIYTDPKEPEPE

-102 AELAEPETPADEPE
+102 PEEAEPEIPADEPE
-116 APAETESE
+116 ASAEAETE
-124 EPAALAESDEAEQ
+124 EPAEPAESDEAEQ
-137 TAENEESI
+137 TVENKEPVSEVSFANPE
-145 ETEKLEEPASE
+145 ETE
-156 ASFAESEETQS
+156 S
-167 AGETYF
+167 AGESYF
-173 TQSES
+173 ES
-178 EAAAEAPEEPE
+178 EAATESPAEPE
-189 EAEAVQGSA
+189 ETEAVQESA
-198 DEAESEAEEAAA
+198 DEIEPEAEEVKA
-210 EEVAADESEDIY
+210 EEVPADESEDIY
-222 SDSKFELSVVKTDS
+222 SDSEFELSVVKTDG
-236 EDEEATQETEPKNEA
+236 EDDDIQESEPKDEV
-251 DTDESDESNG
+251 DTDESNKTDES
-261 TDDPDNSDNILT
+261 DNSDNILT

-279 ESEAEE
+279 ESGD
-285 PQSEDEAEKKPTVE
+285 EDEAEKKPTVE

-307 RYFGEPSEKPEED
+307 RYFGEPTEEPEED

-346 PTKSKPDDEYKT
+346 PTQNKPDDEYKT

-469 FVLLGGIGDDEPQED
+469 FVLLGGLGDDEPQED
-484 EDQPEEEEEEPDE
+484 ENL
-497 QPEEK
+497 PEEK
-502 KKRSEKA
+502 EYELEEQHEKKRKHSEKA

-544 GVSLLLLLVPKIL
+544 GVSLLLLLIPKIL

-603 RVTGGAVGGLTFVLA
+603 RVTGGAVGGLTFILA
-618 FVQAILSFFNKS
+618 LVQTILSFFNKS

-787 NSDGGMIAGYDA
+787 NSEGGMIAGYDA

-981 KDVKMTL
+981 KDIKMTL

-997 YRDSVVNSAPAK
+997 YRDSVVDSAPAK

>member
-1 MENKPSDKQSNMPL
+1 MPL
-15 DKILYRV
+15 DKVLYQV
-22 AKIESDRGEPDK
+22 AKIEHDSGEPDK
-34 IWAITDIDDLIAST
+34 IWKITDIDDLIAST
-48 DTDSA
+48 DADSTA
-53 TLYDD
+53 LDYD

-68 YYKNRYSDDDTSSE
+68 YYKNRYSDDDISSE
-82 REPIYADPNEPESE
+82 YETIYTDPKEPESE
-96 PDEEPE
+96 PDEKPEPE
-102 AELAEPETPADEPE
+102 EAEPENPVDEPE
-116 APAETESE
+116 ASAEAEIE
-124 EPAALAESDEAEQ
+124 EPAEPAESDEAEQ
-137 TAENEESI
+137 TVEN
-145 ETEKLEEPASE
+145 KEPVSE
-156 ASFAESEETQS
+156 VSFAKPEETAS
-167 AGETYF
+167 AGESYF
-173 TQSES
+173 TEPES
-178 EAAAEAPEEPE
+178 EAATESPAEPE
-189 EAEAVQGSA
+189 EAEAAQESA
-198 DEAESEAEEAAA
+198 DEIEPEAEKVKA
-210 EEVAADESEDIY
+210 EKVPADESEDIY
-222 SDSKFELSVVKTDS
+222 SDSKIELSVVKADG
-236 EDEEATQETEPKNEA
+236 EDDDIQESEPKDEV
-251 DTDESDESNG
+251 DTDESNKTDES
-261 TDDPDNSDNILT
+261 DNSDNILT

-279 ESEAEE
+279 ESED
-285 PQSEDEAEKKPTVE
+285 EDEAEKKPTVE

-307 RYFGEPSEKPEED
+307 RYFGEPTEEPEED

-346 PTKSKPDDEYKT
+346 PTQNKPDDEYKT

-431 EEEQMMLSGFGEEP
+431 EEEQMMLSGFGEDP

-469 FVLLGGIGDDEPQED
+469 FVLLGGLGDDEPQED
-484 EDQPEEEEEEPDE
+484 ENL
-497 QPEEK
+497 PEEK
-502 KKRSEKA
+502 EDEPEEQPKKKRKHSEKA

-544 GVSLLLLLVPKIL
+544 GVSLLLLLIPKIL

-603 RVTGGAVGGLTFVLA
+603 RVTGGAVGGLTFILA
-618 FVQAILSFFNKS
+618 LVQTILSFFNKS

-787 NSDGGMIAGYDA
+787 NSEGGMIAGYDA

-981 KDVKMTL
+981 KDIKMTL

-997 YRDSVVNSAPAK
+997 YRDSVVDSAPAK

-1065 LTAVIVQTAIVAF
+1065 LTAVIVQAAIVAF

>member
-1 MENKPSDKQSNMPL
+1 MPL
-15 DKILYRV
+15 DKVLYQV
-22 AKIESDRGEPDK
+22 AKIEHDSGEPDK
-34 IWAITDIDDLIAST
+34 IWKITDIDDLIAST
-48 DTDSA
+48 DADSTA
-53 TLYDD
+53 LDYD

-68 YYKNRYSDDDTSSE
+68 YYKNRYSDDDISSE
-82 REPIYADPNEPESE
+82 YETIYTDPKEPESE

-102 AELAEPETPADEPE
+102 PEEAEPEIPADEPE
-116 APAETESE
+116 ASAEAETE
-124 EPAALAESDEAEQ
+124 EPAEPAESDEAEQ
-137 TAENEESI
+137 TVENKEPVSEVSFANPE
-145 ETEKLEEPASE
+145 ETE
-156 ASFAESEETQS
+156 S
-167 AGETYF
+167 AGESYF
-173 TQSES
+173 ES
-178 EAAAEAPEEPE
+178 EAATESPAEPE
-189 EAEAVQGSA
+189 ETEAVQESA
-198 DEAESEAEEAAA
+198 DEIEPEAEEVKA
-210 EEVAADESEDIY
+210 EEVPADESEDIY
-222 SDSKFELSVVKTDS
+222 SDSEFELSVVKTDG
-236 EDEEATQETEPKNEA
+236 EDDDIQESEPKDEV
-251 DTDESDESNG
+251 DTDESNKTDES
-261 TDDPDNSDNILT
+261 DNSDNILT

-279 ESEAEE
+279 ESGD
-285 PQSEDEAEKKPTVE
+285 EDEAEKKPTVE

-307 RYFGEPSEKPEED
+307 RYFGEPTEEPEED

-346 PTKSKPDDEYKT
+346 PTQNKPDDEYKT

-469 FVLLGGIGDDEPQED
+469 FVLLGGLGDDEPQED
-484 EDQPEEEEEEPDE
+484 ENL
-497 QPEEK
+497 PEEK
-502 KKRSEKA
+502 EYELEEQHEKKRKHSEKA

-544 GVSLLLLLVPKIL
+544 GVSLLLLLIPKIL

-603 RVTGGAVGGLTFVLA
+603 RVTGGAVGGLTFILA
-618 FVQAILSFFNKS
+618 LVQTILSFFNKS

-766 TSPCAIEL
+766 TSTCAIEL

-787 NSDGGMIAGYDA
+787 NSEGGMIAGYDA

-981 KDVKMTL
+981 KDIKMTL

-997 YRDSVVNSAPAK
+997 YRDSVVDSAPAK

>member
-1 MENKPSDKQSNMPL
+1 MENRPSDKRSKISL
-15 DKILYRV
+15 DRV
-22 AKIESDRGEPDK
+22 LREVAELENSRGEPDR
-34 IWAITDIDDLIAST
+34 IWSLSDIDDLLAST
-48 DTDSA
+48 DTDSSSPA
-53 TLYDD
+53 DEDD
-58 DDDELLMSIA
+58 TELLTSIQ
-68 YYKNRYSDDDTSSE
+68 YYEGRYSDDDTPSE
-82 REPIYADPNEPESE
+82 SEPIYTQQEA
-96 PDEEPE
+96 EEPE
-102 AELAEPETPADEPE
+102 AEIAAEPDAEVLSVEAEAAAEPEVEKSV
-116 APAETESE
+116 ESN
-124 EPAALAESDEAEQ
+124 EAEQ
-137 TAENEESI
+137 TDKESDEVEEAEESASEISSSELNTPEEPVGETSSEEPVNEE
-145 ETEKLEEPASE
+145 T
-156 ASFAESEETQS
+156 
-167 AGETYF
+167 
-173 TQSES
+173 
-178 EAAAEAPEEPE
+178 AEAPAEPE
-189 EAEAVQGSA
+189 EAEAAQESA
-198 DEAESEAEEAAA
+198 DEIESEAEEVKA
-210 EEVAADESEDIY
+210 EKVPADESEDIY
-222 SDSKFELSVVKTDS
+222 SDSKIELSVVKADG
-236 EDEEATQETEPKNEA
+236 EDDDIQESEPKDEV
-251 DTDESDESNG
+251 DTDESNKTDES
-261 TDDPDNSDNILT
+261 DNSDNILT

-279 ESEAEE
+279 ESEG
-285 PQSEDEAEKKPTVE
+285 EDEAEKKPTVE

-307 RYFGEPSEKPEED
+307 RYFGEPTEEPEED

-346 PTKSKPDDEYKT
+346 PTQNKPDDEYKT

-445 ETEKIDEDELRSEL
+445 ETEKIDEDELRNEL

-469 FVLLGGIGDDEPQED
+469 FVLLSGLGDDEPQED
-484 EDQPEEEEEEPDE
+484 ENL
-497 QPEEK
+497 PEEK
-502 KKRSEKA
+502 EDEPEKQPEKKKKHSEKA

-544 GVSLLLLLVPKIL
+544 GVSLLLLLIPKIL

-603 RVTGGAVGGLTFVLA
+603 RVTGGAVGGLTFILA
-618 FVQAILSFFNKS
+618 LVQTILSFFNKS

-787 NSDGGMIAGYDA
+787 NAEGGMIAGYDA

-981 KDVKMTL
+981 KDIKMTL

-997 YRDSVVNSAPAK
+997 YRDSVVDSAPAK

-1065 LTAVIVQTAIVAF
+1065 LTAVIVQAAIVAF

-1083 KFKR
+1083 KFKK

>member
-1 MENKPSDKQSNMPL
+1 MPL
-15 DKILYRV
+15 DKVLYQV
-22 AKIESDRGEPDK
+22 AKIEHDSGEPDK
-34 IWAITDIDDLIAST
+34 IWKITDIDDLIAST
-48 DTDSA
+48 DADSTA
-53 TLYDD
+53 LDYD

-68 YYKNRYSDDDTSSE
+68 YYKNRYSDDDISSE
-82 REPIYADPNEPESE
+82 YETIYTDPKEPESE

-102 AELAEPETPADEPE
+102 PEEAEPENPADEPE
-116 APAETESE
+116 VSAEAEAE
-124 EPAALAESDEAEQ
+124 EPAEPAESDEAEQ
-137 TAENEESI
+137 TVENKEPVSEVSFAKPE
-145 ETEKLEEPASE
+145 ETE
-156 ASFAESEETQS
+156 S
-167 AGETYF
+167 AGESYF
-173 TQSES
+173 ES
-178 EAAAEAPEEPE
+178 EAATESPAEPE
-189 EAEAVQGSA
+189 ETEAVQESA
-198 DEAESEAEEAAA
+198 DEIEPEAEEVKA
-210 EEVAADESEDIY
+210 EEVPADESEDIY
-222 SDSKFELSVVKTDS
+222 SDSKFELSVVKADG
-236 EDEEATQETEPKNEA
+236 EDDDIQESEPKDEV
-251 DTDESDESNG
+251 DTDESNKTDES
-261 TDDPDNSDNILT
+261 DNSDNILT

-279 ESEAEE
+279 ESED
-285 PQSEDEAEKKPTVE
+285 EDEAEKKPTVE

-307 RYFGEPSEKPEED
+307 RYFGEPTEEPEED

-346 PTKSKPDDEYKT
+346 PTQNKPDDEYKT

-469 FVLLGGIGDDEPQED
+469 FVLLGGLGDDEPQED
-484 EDQPEEEEEEPDE
+484 ENL
-497 QPEEK
+497 PEEK
-502 KKRSEKA
+502 EDEPEEQPKKKRKHSEKA

-544 GVSLLLLLVPKIL
+544 GVSLLLLLIPKIL

-603 RVTGGAVGGLTFVLA
+603 RVTGGAVGGLTFILA
-618 FVQAILSFFNKS
+618 LVQTILSFFNKS

-787 NSDGGMIAGYDA
+787 NSEGGMIAGYDA

-931 AAMFVFNYAEDAS
+931 AAMFVFNYAEDTS

-981 KDVKMTL
+981 KDIKMTL

-997 YRDSVVNSAPAK
+997 YRDSVVDSAPAK

-1044 AVVAAGAILCVALKA
+1044 AGAILCVALKA